1 MFDKRLLALVD
12 GSGRMI
18 AAVVGLKWLALV
30 ANVVIF
36 VSLGLF
42 IQQVL
47 GEAYDMPFAASDP
60 LANFGLSAGAFLAI
74 CAVSIVVRVATSI
87 AAQRVS
93 VEVSGKAK
101 KHIRRKVYDKLVKM
115 GPSYTECIASS
126 QAVQIGVEGV
136 EQLEVY
142 YGSYLPQFFYAL
154 LAPITLFVLLAPL
167 SLSAAFVL
175 LVCVPLIPGSIVMF
189 QRIAKK
195 VMRSYWGS
203 YLDLGGSFLENIQ
216 GLTTLKIYQ
225 ADEARHALMNKQAEI
240 FRRATMRVLRLQLN
254 SITIMDVLAYGGAAI
269 GICLAL
275 HQFLTG
281 SLSFAAA
288 FAIVFLSAEFFLPMR
303 ALGSLFHT
311 AMNGMAA
318 ADRMFDLLDAE
329 EPEEG
334 GRSLAGRVPRIRCE
348 KLSYSYDGKRKVLDD
363 VDFQVD
369 QGQLVAVVGESGSGK
384 STLAGVLA
392 GRNFRFEGS
401 VKVCD
406 VPVQEADCASLAKT
420 LTSVGFDGVL
430 FKGTLRENMLMA
442 DPHASDEA
450 IEGVLSK
457 AGAWDFVQSRG
468 GLDMLIDEG
477 ASNLSGGQR
486 QRICLARALLHDAEI
501 YVFDEV
507 TSSIDAE
514 SEAAILRAI
523 YELAEHG
530 KTVVMISHRLSSVE
544 RADAIYV
551 MHDGCVVQR
560 GSHAQLME
568 EGGVY
573 RRMVEQQRE
582 LERFAQDKGIL
593 EEFSSGQDAAAQKG
607 ISATF
612 SSDEASAG
620 HEPGFEACSSC
631 PPAAK
636 KGARGMSA
644 LGVISRMVGLVA
656 PLAPYMVLAVLFGVV
671 GFVASM
677 AGTTVGAW
685 GMGLAFEGA
694 DVALPVLV
702 AGIAIAAVLR
712 GPLHYGE
719 QICNH
724 YIAFKLLALIRD
736 KVFAALRR
744 LAPAKL
750 EGRDKGDLMS
760 LITADIELLEVFYAH
775 TVSPVLIAAAM
786 AVGMAVALGLQS
798 PWFAVLA
805 LALYAAIALVVPV
818 AGSRLCATLGREQR
832 DSVGSMNAFMLESL
846 RGIDETVQYGC
857 QATRADDLDGRM
869 DALHAISVKLRMRSA
884 ISDALTDVLVVA
896 GDVACALLGCALL
909 AAGSIDA
916 AQFMVAQALLMS
928 GFGPFIAVSRLG
940 TTLQQTLASGERV
953 LELLDEK
960 PQTEDVHDGVSL
972 EGFNGARVNGVSF
985 GYGDKLVFEGVTMS
999 VNPGRVVQICGKS
1012 GMGKST
1018 LCKLLMRFWDPQ
1030 TGSVEVNGVGMRRVN
1045 TESLRSVQSY
1055 MTQDTHLFAGTLRDN
1070 IALVKPSAT
1079 DEEILEAC
1087 RKADI
1092 DELIRRLPD
1101 GLDTQAGE
1109 LGSALS
1115 GGERQ
1120 RIGLARVFLH
1130 DAPFVLLD
1138 EPTSNLDS
1146 LSEAQ
1151 VLKALHRHREGK
1163 TMVLVSHRASTSSL
1177 ADECYMLKR

>member
-36 VSLGLF
+36 ASLGLF

-47 GEAYDMPFAASDP
+47 EEAYGMPFAASDP
-60 LANFGLSAGAFLAI
+60 LADFGLSAGMLLAL
-74 CAVSIVVRVATSI
+74 CAVSIAIRVATSV

-101 KHIRRKVYDKLVKM
+101 KHIRRKVYDKLVKL
-115 GPSYTECIASS
+115 GPSYTERIASS

-154 LAPITLFVLLAPL
+154 LAPITLFVLLAPF
-167 SLSAAFVL
+167 SPSAAFAL

-225 ADEARHALMNKQAEI
+225 ADEARHALMNKQAEG

-254 SITIMDVLAYGGAAI
+254 SITIMDVLAYGGAAV

-275 HQFLTG
+275 HQFLIG

-369 QGQLVAVVGESGSGK
+369 QGRLVAIVGESGSGK

-392 GRNFRFEGS
+392 GRNSRFEGS
-401 VKVCD
+401 VQVCD
-406 VPVQEADCASLAKT
+406 VPVQEADRASLAQT

-442 DPHASDEA
+442 NPHASDEA
-450 IEGVLSK
+450 IEGILFK
-457 AGAWDFVQSRG
+457 AGAWGFVQSKG
-468 GLDMLIDEG
+468 GLDMLISEG

-523 YELAEHG
+523 YELVEHG

-551 MHDGCVVQR
+551 MQDGCVVQR

-568 EGGVY
+568 EGGAY

-593 EEFSSGQDAAAQKG
+593 EEFSSSQDAAAQKG
-607 ISATF
+607 VSAAF
-612 SSDEASAG
+612 SSDEAFAG
-620 HEPGFEACSSC
+620 RELGFECLSC

-677 AGTTVGAW
+677 AGTTISAW
-685 GMGLAFEGA
+685 GMGLAFEGVG
-694 DVALPVLV
+694 VAFPVLV
-702 AGIAIAAVLR
+702 AGVAIAAALR

-786 AVGMAVALGLQS
+786 AVGMAVVLWLQS
-798 PWFAVLA
+798 PWFTVLA
-805 LALYAAIALVVPV
+805 LALYAVIALVVPV
-818 AGSRLCATLGREQR
+818 VGSCLCATLGREQR

-846 RGIDETVQYGC
+846 RGIEEAIQYGC
-857 QATRADDLDGRM
+857 KATRANNLDRRM

-884 ISDALTDVLVVA
+884 VSDALTDVLVVV
-896 GDVACALLGCALL
+896 GDVACALIGCALL

-916 AQFMVAQALLMS
+916 AQFMVAQALFMS

-985 GYGDKLVFEGVTMS
+985 GYGGKPVLEGVTMN

-1030 TGSVEVNGVGMRRVN
+1030 TGSVEVNGVDMRRVN

-1070 IALVKPSAT
+1070 IALVKPDAT

-1092 DELIRRLPD
+1092 DELIARLPD
-1101 GLDTQAGE
+1101 GLDAQAGE

-1120 RIGLARVFLH
+1120 RIGLARIFLH

-1177 ADECYMLKR
+1177 ADECYMLEC

>member
-1 MFDKRLLALVD
+1 M
-12 GSGRMI
+12 
-18 AAVVGLKWLALV
+18 
-30 ANVVIF
+30 
-36 VSLGLF
+36 
-42 IQQVL
+42 
-47 GEAYDMPFAASDP
+47 
-60 LANFGLSAGAFLAI
+60 
-74 CAVSIVVRVATSI
+74 
-87 AAQRVS
+87 
-93 VEVSGKAK
+93 
-101 KHIRRKVYDKLVKM
+101 
-115 GPSYTECIASS
+115 
-126 QAVQIGVEGV
+126 QIGVEGV

-142 YGSYLPQFFYAL
+142 FGSYLPQFFYAL
-154 LAPITLFVLLAPL
+154 LAPLTLFVFLAPF
-167 SLSAAFVL
+167 SFSAALAL
-175 LVCVPLIPGSIVMF
+175 LVCVPLIPVSIVMF
-189 QRIAKK
+189 QKVAKR

-225 ADEARHALMNKQAEI
+225 ADEARHELMNEQAEG

-254 SITIMDVLAYGGAAI
+254 SITIMDVLAYGGAAV

-275 HQFLTG
+275 HQFLNG
-281 SLSFAAA
+281 NLSFAAA
-288 FAIVFLSAEFFLPMR
+288 FAVVFLSAEFFLPMR

-318 ADRMFDLLDAE
+318 ADRMFDLLDME

-334 GRSLAGRVPRIRCE
+334 GRSLAGRTSRIRCE
-348 KLSYSYDGKRKVLDD
+348 KLSYSYDGIRKVLDD
-363 VDFQVD
+363 VDFCVEA
-369 QGQLVAVVGESGSGK
+369 GQLVAVVGESGSGK

-392 GRNFRFEGS
+392 GRNARFEGD
-401 VKVCD
+401 VQVCD
-406 VPVQEADCASLAKT
+406 VPLQEADRTSLAQT

-430 FKGTLRENMLMA
+430 FKGTLRENLLMG
-442 DPHASDEA
+442 DPHASDEEA
-450 IEGVLSK
+450 KRVL
-457 AGAWDFVQSRG
+457 AEVGAWDFVRAKGS
-468 GLDMLIDEG
+468 LDMRVAEG
-477 ASNLSGGQR
+477 SSNLSGGQR

-507 TSSIDAE
+507 TSSIDAQ

-523 YELAEHG
+523 YDLADRG

-544 RADAIYV
+544 QADAIYV
-551 MHDGCVVQR
+551 MQDGCVVQR

-582 LERFAQDKGIL
+582 LERFAQDKGVGDVP
-593 EEFSSGQDAAAQKG
+593 FCDDAPVHREL
-607 ISATF
+607 
-612 SSDEASAG
+612 DCEAPV
-620 HEPGFEACSSC
+620 HREPNLEACASCSS
-631 PPAAK
+631 AAK
-636 KGARGMSA
+636 ENARGMSA
-644 LGVISRMVGLVA
+644 LGIVSRMIGLIA
-656 PLAPYMVLAVLFGVV
+656 PLAPFMALAVLLGVA

-677 AGTTVGAW
+677 LGTVIGAW
-685 GMGLAFEGA
+685 GMGLAFVGA
-694 DVALPVLV
+694 DAAFPALA
-702 AGIAIAAVLR
+702 AGIAIASLLR

-750 EGRDKGDLMS
+750 EGRDKGDLIS
-760 LITADIELLEVFYAH
+760 LVTADIELLEVFYAH
-775 TVSPVLIAAAM
+775 TVSPILIAAVM
-786 AVGMAVALGLQS
+786 AAGMAVALGLQS
-798 PWFAVLA
+798 LWFAVLA
-805 LALYAAIALVVPV
+805 VALYAAIALVVPF
-818 AGSRLCATLGREQR
+818 AGSRLCSRLGREQR

-846 RGIDETVQYGC
+846 RGINETIQYGC
-857 QATRADDLDGRM
+857 QASRAEMLDARM

-884 ISDALTDVLVVA
+884 VSDAMTDVLVIG
-896 GDVACALLGCALL
+896 GDVACALVGCALL
-909 AAGSIDA
+909 AAGAIDA
-916 AQFMVAQALLMS
+916 PQFMIVQALLMS
-928 GFGPFIAVSRLG
+928 GFGPLIAVSRLG

-953 LELLDEK
+953 IELVDEA
-960 PQTEDVHDGVSL
+960 PQTEEVRDGVVL
-972 EGFNGARVNGVSF
+972 NGFHGTQTNNVTF
-985 GYGDKLVFEGVTMS
+985 GYGEKPVFENVTMR
-999 VNPGRVVQICGKS
+999 VAPGSIVQICGRS
-1012 GMGKST
+1012 GTGKST
-1018 LCKLLMRFWDPQ
+1018 LCKLLMRFWDPKQ
-1030 TGSVEVNGVGMRRVN
+1030 GFVAINGQDVKRVN
-1045 TESLRSVQSY
+1045 TSSLRATQSY

-1070 IALVKPSAT
+1070 IALVKPGAT

-1092 DELIRRLPD
+1092 DELIARLPD

-1151 VLKALHRHREGK
+1151 VPNALHRHREGK

-1177 ADECYMLKR
+1177 ADECYMLER

>member
-18 AAVVGLKWLALV
+18 AAIVGLKWIALV
-30 ANVVIF
+30 ANIVVF

-42 IQQVL
+42 IQQTL
-47 GEAYDMPFAASDP
+47 AQAYVIPSAASDA
-60 LANFGLSAGAFLAI
+60 LAGLGLSGQTLLLL
-74 CAVSIVVRVATSI
+74 CAASIAVRVATSV

-93 VEVSGKAK
+93 AEVSGKAK
-101 KHIRRKVYDKLVKM
+101 KLIRGKVYDKLVKM
-115 GPSYTECIASS
+115 GPSYTERIASS
-126 QAVQIGVEGV
+126 QAVQMGVEGV

-142 YGSYLPQFFYAL
+142 FGSYLPQFFYAL
-154 LAPITLFVLLAPL
+154 LAPLTLFVFLAPF
-167 SLSAAFVL
+167 SFSAALVL
-175 LVCVPLIPGSIVMF
+175 LVCVPLIPVSIVMF
-189 QRIAKK
+189 QKMAKQ

-225 ADEARHALMNKQAEI
+225 ADEARHELMNEQAEG

-254 SITIMDVLAYGGAAI
+254 SITIMDVLAYGGAAV

-275 HQFLTG
+275 HQFLNG
-281 SLSFAAA
+281 NLSFAAA
-288 FAIVFLSAEFFLPMR
+288 FAVVFLSAEFFLPMR

-318 ADRMFDLLDAE
+318 ADRMFDLLDME
-329 EPEEG
+329 ESEEG
-334 GRSLAGRVPRIRCE
+334 GRSLAGRTPRIRCE
-348 KLSYSYDGKRKVLDD
+348 KLSYSYDGIHKVLDD
-363 VDFQVD
+363 VDFCVEA
-369 QGQLVAVVGESGSGK
+369 GQLVAVVGESGSGK
-384 STLAGVLA
+384 STFAGVLA
-392 GRNFRFEGS
+392 GRNARFEGD
-401 VKVCD
+401 VQVCD
-406 VPVQEADCASLAKT
+406 VPLQEADRASLAQT

-430 FKGTLRENMLMA
+430 FKGTLRENLLMG
-442 DPHASDEA
+442 DPHASDEEA
-450 IEGVLSK
+450 RRVL
-457 AGAWDFVQSRG
+457 AEVGAWDFVRAKG
-468 GLDMLIDEG
+468 GLDMRVAEG

-507 TSSIDAE
+507 TSSIDAQ
-514 SEAAILRAI
+514 SEAVILRAI
-523 YELAEHG
+523 YDLAERG

-544 RADAIYV
+544 QADAIYV
-551 MHDGCVVQR
+551 MQDGCVVQR

-582 LERFAQDKGIL
+582 LERFAQDKGVGDVP
-593 EEFSSGQDAAAQKG
+593 FCDDAPVRREL
-607 ISATF
+607 
-612 SSDEASAG
+612 DCEAPVRR
-620 HEPGFEACSSC
+620 EPNLEACDSS
-631 PPAAK
+631 PSAAK
-636 KGARGMSA
+636 GNARGMSA
-644 LGVISRMVGLVA
+644 LGIVSRMIGLIA
-656 PLAPYMVLAVLFGVV
+656 PLAPFMALAVLLGVA

-677 AGTTVGAW
+677 LGTVIGAW
-685 GMGLAFEGA
+685 SMGLAFVGA
-694 DVALPVLV
+694 DAAFPALA
-702 AGIAIAAVLR
+702 AGIAIASLLR

-760 LITADIELLEVFYAH
+760 LVTADIELLEVFYAH

-798 PWFAVLA
+798 LWFAVLTVV
-805 LALYAAIALVVPV
+805 LYGAIALVVPF
-818 AGSRLCATLGREQR
+818 AGSRLCSRLGREQR

-846 RGIDETVQYGC
+846 RGVNGTIQYGC
-857 QATRADDLDGRM
+857 QASRAEMLDERM

-884 ISDALTDVLVVA
+884 VSDALTDVLVIG
-896 GDVACALLGCALL
+896 GDVACALIGCALL
-909 AAGSIDA
+909 AAGAIDA
-916 AQFMVAQALLMS
+916 PQFMIAQALVMS

-953 LELLDEK
+953 IELVDEV
-960 PQTEDVHDGVSL
+960 PQTEEVRDGVVL
-972 EGFNGARVNGVSF
+972 KGFDGAQTNNVTF
-985 GYGDKLVFEGVTMS
+985 GYGEKPVFENVTMR
-999 VNPGRVVQICGKS
+999 VAPGSVVQICGRS
-1012 GMGKST
+1012 GTGKST
-1018 LCKLLMRFWDPQ
+1018 LCELLMRFWDPKQ
-1030 TGSVEVNGVGMRRVN
+1030 GFVAINGQDVKLVN
-1045 TESLRSVQSY
+1045 TSSLRATQSY

-1070 IALVKPSAT
+1070 IALVKPDAT

-1087 RKADI
+1087 READI
-1092 DELIRRLPD
+1092 DELIARLPD
-1101 GLDTQAGE
+1101 GLDAQAGE

-1177 ADECYMLKR
+1177 ADECYMLER

>member
-18 AAVVGLKWLALV
+18 AAIVGLKWIALV
-30 ANVVIF
+30 ANIVVF

-42 IQQVL
+42 IQQTL
-47 GEAYDMPFAASDP
+47 AQAYIIPSAASDA
-60 LANFGLSAGAFLAI
+60 LAGLGLSGQTLLLL
-74 CAVSIVVRVATSI
+74 CAASIAVRVATSV

-93 VEVSGKAK
+93 AEASGKAK
-101 KHIRRKVYDKLVKM
+101 KLIRGKVYDKLVKM
-115 GPSYTECIASS
+115 GPSYTERIASS

-142 YGSYLPQFFYAL
+142 FGSYLPQFFYAL
-154 LAPITLFVLLAPL
+154 LAPLTLFVFLAPF
-167 SLSAAFVL
+167 SFSAALVL
-175 LVCVPLIPGSIVMF
+175 LVCVPLIPASIVMF
-189 QRIAKK
+189 QKMAKR

-203 YLDLGGSFLENIQ
+203 YLNLGGSFLENIQ

-225 ADEARHALMNKQAEI
+225 ADEARHELMNEQAED

-254 SITIMDVLAYGGAAI
+254 SITIMDVLAYGGAAV

-275 HQFLTG
+275 HQFLNG
-281 SLSFAAA
+281 NLSFAAA
-288 FAIVFLSAEFFLPMR
+288 FAVVFLSAEFFLPMR
-303 ALGSLFHT
+303 ALGSLFHA

-318 ADRMFDLLDAE
+318 ADRMFDLLDME
-329 EPEEG
+329 ESEEG
-334 GRSLAGRVPRIRCE
+334 GRSLAGRTPRIRCE
-348 KLSYSYDGKRKVLDD
+348 KLSYSYDGIRKVLDG
-363 VDFQVD
+363 VDFRVEA
-369 QGQLVAVVGESGSGK
+369 GQLVAVVGESGSGK

-392 GRNFRFEGS
+392 GRNARFEGD
-401 VKVCD
+401 VQVCD
-406 VPVQEADCASLAKT
+406 VPLQEADRASLAQT

-430 FKGTLRENMLMA
+430 FKGTLRENLLMG
-442 DPHASDEA
+442 DPHASDEEA
-450 IEGVLSK
+450 KRVL
-457 AGAWDFVQSRG
+457 AEVGAWDFVRAKG
-468 GLDMLIDEG
+468 GLDMRVAEG

-507 TSSIDAE
+507 TSSIDAQ

-523 YELAEHG
+523 YDLAERG

-544 RADAIYV
+544 QADAIYV
-551 MHDGCVVQR
+551 MQDGCVVQR

-582 LERFAQDKGIL
+582 LERFAQDKGVGDVP
-593 EEFSSGQDAAAQKG
+593 FCDDAPVRREL
-607 ISATF
+607 
-612 SSDEASAG
+612 DCEAPVRR
-620 HEPGFEACSSC
+620 EPNLEACDSS
-631 PPAAK
+631 PSAAK
-636 KGARGMSA
+636 GNARGMSA
-644 LGVISRMVGLVA
+644 LGIVSRMIGLIA
-656 PLAPYMVLAVLFGVV
+656 PLVPFMSLAVLLGVA

-677 AGTTVGAW
+677 LGTVIGAW
-685 GMGLAFEGA
+685 SMGLAFVGA
-694 DVALPVLV
+694 DAAFPALA
-702 AGIAIAAVLR
+702 AGIAIASLLR

-760 LITADIELLEVFYAH
+760 LVTADIELLEVFYAH

-798 PWFAVLA
+798 LWFAVLA
-805 LALYAAIALVVPV
+805 VVLYGAIALVVPF
-818 AGSRLCATLGREQR
+818 AGSRLCSRLGREQR

-846 RGIDETVQYGC
+846 RGVNETIQYGC
-857 QATRADDLDGRM
+857 QASRAEMLDERM

-884 ISDALTDVLVVA
+884 MSDALTDVLVIG
-896 GDVACALLGCALL
+896 GDVACALIGCALL
-909 AAGSIDA
+909 AAGAIDA
-916 AQFMVAQALLMS
+916 PQFMIAQALVMS

-953 LELLDEK
+953 IELVDEV
-960 PQTEDVHDGVSL
+960 PQTEEVRDGVVL
-972 EGFNGARVNGVSF
+972 KGFDGAQTNNVTF
-985 GYGDKLVFEGVTMS
+985 GYGEKPVFENVTMR
-999 VNPGRVVQICGKS
+999 VAPGSVVQICGRS
-1012 GMGKST
+1012 GTGKST
-1018 LCKLLMRFWDPQ
+1018 LCKLLMRFWDPKQ
-1030 TGSVEVNGVGMRRVN
+1030 GFVVINGQDVKLVN
-1045 TESLRSVQSY
+1045 TSSLRATQSY

-1070 IALVKPSAT
+1070 IALVKPDAT

-1087 RKADI
+1087 READI
-1092 DELIRRLPD
+1092 DELIARLPD
-1101 GLDTQAGE
+1101 GLDAQAGE

-1177 ADECYMLKR
+1177 ADECYMLER

>member
-18 AAVVGLKWLALV
+18 AAIVGLKWIALV
-30 ANVVIF
+30 ANIVVF

-42 IQQVL
+42 IQQTL
-47 GEAYDMPFAASDP
+47 AQAYVIPSAASDA
-60 LANFGLSAGAFLAI
+60 LAGLGLSGQTLLLL
-74 CAVSIVVRVATSI
+74 CAASIAVRVATSV

-93 VEVSGKAK
+93 AEVSGKAK
-101 KHIRRKVYDKLVKM
+101 KLIRGKVYDKLVKM
-115 GPSYTECIASS
+115 GPSYTERIASS
-126 QAVQIGVEGV
+126 QAVQMGVEGV

-142 YGSYLPQFFYAL
+142 FGSYLPQFFYAL
-154 LAPITLFVLLAPL
+154 LAPLTLFVFLAPF
-167 SLSAAFVL
+167 SFSAALVL
-175 LVCVPLIPGSIVMF
+175 LVCVPLIPASIVMF
-189 QRIAKK
+189 QKMAKR

-203 YLDLGGSFLENIQ
+203 YLNLGGSFLENIQ

-225 ADEARHALMNKQAEI
+225 ADEARHELMNEQAED

-254 SITIMDVLAYGGAAI
+254 SITIMDVLAYGGAAV

-275 HQFLTG
+275 HQFLNG
-281 SLSFAAA
+281 NLSFAAA
-288 FAIVFLSAEFFLPMR
+288 FAVVFLSAEFFLPMR
-303 ALGSLFHT
+303 ALGSLFHA

-318 ADRMFDLLDAE
+318 ADRMFDLLDME
-329 EPEEG
+329 ESEEG
-334 GRSLAGRVPRIRCE
+334 GRSLAGRTPRIRCE
-348 KLSYSYDGKRKVLDD
+348 KLSYSYDGVRKVLDG
-363 VDFQVD
+363 VDFRVEA
-369 QGQLVAVVGESGSGK
+369 GQLVAVVGESGSGK

-392 GRNFRFEGS
+392 GRNARFEGD
-401 VKVCD
+401 VQVCD
-406 VPVQEADCASLAKT
+406 VPLQEADRASLAQT

-430 FKGTLRENMLMA
+430 FKGTLRENLLMG
-442 DPHASDEA
+442 DPHASDEEA
-450 IEGVLSK
+450 KRVL
-457 AGAWDFVQSRG
+457 AEVGAWDFVRAKG
-468 GLDMLIDEG
+468 GLDMRVAEG

-507 TSSIDAE
+507 TSSIDAQ

-523 YELAEHG
+523 YDLAERG

-544 RADAIYV
+544 QADAIYV
-551 MHDGCVVQR
+551 MQDGCVVQR

-582 LERFAQDKGIL
+582 LERFAQDKGVGDVP
-593 EEFSSGQDAAAQKG
+593 FCDDAPVRREL
-607 ISATF
+607 
-612 SSDEASAG
+612 DCEAPVRR
-620 HEPGFEACSSC
+620 EPNLEACDSS
-631 PPAAK
+631 PSAAK
-636 KGARGMSA
+636 GNARGMSA
-644 LGVISRMVGLVA
+644 LGIVSRMIGLIA
-656 PLAPYMVLAVLFGVV
+656 PLAPFMALAVLLGVA

-677 AGTTVGAW
+677 LGTVIGAW
-685 GMGLAFEGA
+685 SMGLAFVGA
-694 DVALPVLV
+694 DAAFPALA
-702 AGIAIAAVLR
+702 AGIAIASLLR

-760 LITADIELLEVFYAH
+760 LVTADIELLEVFYAH
-775 TVSPVLIAAAM
+775 TVSPVLNAAAM

-798 PWFAVLA
+798 LWFAVLA
-805 LALYAAIALVVPV
+805 VVLYGAIALVVPF
-818 AGSRLCATLGREQR
+818 AGSRLCSRLGREQR

-846 RGIDETVQYGC
+846 RGVNETIQYGC
-857 QATRADDLDGRM
+857 QASRAEMLDERM

-884 ISDALTDVLVVA
+884 MSDALTDVLVIG
-896 GDVACALLGCALL
+896 GDVACALIGCVLL
-909 AAGSIDA
+909 AAGAIDA
-916 AQFMVAQALLMS
+916 PQFMIAQALVMS

-953 LELLDEK
+953 IELVDEV
-960 PQTEDVHDGVSL
+960 PQTEEVRDGVVL
-972 EGFNGARVNGVSF
+972 KGFDGAQTNNVTF
-985 GYGDKLVFEGVTMS
+985 GYGEKPVFENVTMR
-999 VNPGRVVQICGKS
+999 VAPGSVVQICGRS
-1012 GMGKST
+1012 GTGKST
-1018 LCKLLMRFWDPQ
+1018 LCKLLMRFWDPKQ
-1030 TGSVEVNGVGMRRVN
+1030 GFVVINGQDVKLVN
-1045 TESLRSVQSY
+1045 TSSLRATQSY
-1055 MTQDTHLFAGTLRDN
+1055 MTQDTHLFAGALRDN
-1070 IALVKPSAT
+1070 IALVKPDAT

-1087 RKADI
+1087 READI
-1092 DELIRRLPD
+1092 DELIARLPD
-1101 GLDTQAGE
+1101 GLDAQAGE

-1177 ADECYMLKR
+1177 ADECYMLER

>member
-18 AAVVGLKWLALV
+18 AAIVGLKWIALV
-30 ANVVIF
+30 ANIVVF

-42 IQQVL
+42 IQQTL
-47 GEAYDMPFAASDP
+47 AQAYVIPSAASDA
-60 LANFGLSAGAFLAI
+60 LAGLGLSGQTLLLL
-74 CAVSIVVRVATSI
+74 CAASIAVRVATSV

-93 VEVSGKAK
+93 AEVSGKAK
-101 KHIRRKVYDKLVKM
+101 KLIRGKVYDKLVKM
-115 GPSYTECIASS
+115 GPSYTERIASS
-126 QAVQIGVEGV
+126 QAVQMGDEGV

-142 YGSYLPQFFYAL
+142 FGSYLPQFFYAL
-154 LAPITLFVLLAPL
+154 LAPLTLFVFLAPF
-167 SLSAAFVL
+167 SFSAALVL
-175 LVCVPLIPGSIVMF
+175 LVCVPLIPASIVMF
-189 QRIAKK
+189 QKMAKR

-203 YLDLGGSFLENIQ
+203 YLNLGGSFLENIQ

-225 ADEARHALMNKQAEI
+225 ADEARHELMNEQAED

-254 SITIMDVLAYGGAAI
+254 SITIMDVLAYGGAAV

-275 HQFLTG
+275 HQFLNG
-281 SLSFAAA
+281 NLSFAAA
-288 FAIVFLSAEFFLPMR
+288 FAVVFLSAEFFLPMR
-303 ALGSLFHT
+303 ALGSLFHA

-318 ADRMFDLLDAE
+318 ADRMFDLLDME
-329 EPEEG
+329 ESEEG
-334 GRSLAGRVPRIRCE
+334 GRSLAGRTPRIRCE
-348 KLSYSYDGKRKVLDD
+348 KLSYSYDGVRKVLDG
-363 VDFQVD
+363 VDFRVEA
-369 QGQLVAVVGESGSGK
+369 GQLVAVVGESGSGK

-392 GRNFRFEGS
+392 GRNARFEGD
-401 VKVCD
+401 VQVCD
-406 VPVQEADCASLAKT
+406 VPLQEADRASLAQT

-430 FKGTLRENMLMA
+430 FKGTLRENLLMG
-442 DPHASDEA
+442 DPHASDEEA
-450 IEGVLSK
+450 KRVL
-457 AGAWDFVQSRG
+457 AEVGAWDFVRAKG
-468 GLDMLIDEG
+468 GLDMRVAEG

-507 TSSIDAE
+507 ASSIDAQ

-523 YELAEHG
+523 YDLAERG

-544 RADAIYV
+544 QADAIYV
-551 MHDGCVVQR
+551 MQDGCVVQR

-582 LERFAQDKGIL
+582 LERFAQDKGVGDVP
-593 EEFSSGQDAAAQKG
+593 FCDDAPVRREL
-607 ISATF
+607 
-612 SSDEASAG
+612 DCEAPVRR
-620 HEPGFEACSSC
+620 EPNLEACDSS
-631 PPAAK
+631 PSAAK
-636 KGARGMSA
+636 GNARGMSA
-644 LGVISRMVGLVA
+644 LGIVSRMIGLIA
-656 PLAPYMVLAVLFGVV
+656 PLAPFMALAVLLGVA

-677 AGTTVGAW
+677 LGTVIGAW
-685 GMGLAFEGA
+685 SMGLAFVGA
-694 DVALPVLV
+694 DAAFPALA
-702 AGIAIAAVLR
+702 AGIAIASLLR

-760 LITADIELLEVFYAH
+760 LVTADIELLEVFYAH

-798 PWFAVLA
+798 LWFAVLA
-805 LALYAAIALVVPV
+805 VVLYGAIALVVPF
-818 AGSRLCATLGREQR
+818 AGSRLCSRLGREQR

-846 RGIDETVQYGC
+846 RGVNETIQYGC
-857 QATRADDLDGRM
+857 QASRAEMLDERM

-884 ISDALTDVLVVA
+884 MSDALTDVLVIG
-896 GDVACALLGCALL
+896 GDVACALIGCALL
-909 AAGSIDA
+909 AAGAIDA
-916 AQFMVAQALLMS
+916 PQFMIAQALVMS

-953 LELLDEK
+953 IELVDEV
-960 PQTEDVHDGVSL
+960 PQTEEVRDGVVL
-972 EGFNGARVNGVSF
+972 KGFDGAQTNNVTF
-985 GYGDKLVFEGVTMS
+985 GYGEKPVFENVTMR
-999 VNPGRVVQICGKS
+999 VAPGSVVQICGRS
-1012 GMGKST
+1012 GTGKST
-1018 LCKLLMRFWDPQ
+1018 LCKLLMRFWDPKQ
-1030 TGSVEVNGVGMRRVN
+1030 GFVVINGQDVKLVN
-1045 TESLRSVQSY
+1045 TSSLRATQSY

-1070 IALVKPSAT
+1070 IALVKPDAT

-1087 RKADI
+1087 READI
-1092 DELIRRLPD
+1092 DELIARLPD
-1101 GLDTQAGE
+1101 GLDAQAGE

-1177 ADECYMLKR
+1177 ADECYMLER

>member
-18 AAVVGLKWLALV
+18 AAIVGLKWIALV
-30 ANVVIF
+30 ANIVVF

-42 IQQVL
+42 IQQTL
-47 GEAYDMPFAASDP
+47 AQAYVIPSAASDA
-60 LANFGLSAGAFLAI
+60 LAGLGLSGQTLLLL
-74 CAVSIVVRVATSI
+74 CAASIAVRVATSV

-93 VEVSGKAK
+93 AEVSGKAK
-101 KHIRRKVYDKLVKM
+101 KLIRGKVYDKLVKM
-115 GPSYTECIASS
+115 GPSYTERIASS
-126 QAVQIGVEGV
+126 QAVQMGVEGV

-142 YGSYLPQFFYAL
+142 FGSYLPQFFYAL
-154 LAPITLFVLLAPL
+154 LAPLTLFVFLAPF
-167 SLSAAFVL
+167 SFSAALVL
-175 LVCVPLIPGSIVMF
+175 LVCVPLIPVSIVMF
-189 QRIAKK
+189 QKMAKQ

-225 ADEARHALMNKQAEI
+225 ADEARHELMNEQAEG

-254 SITIMDVLAYGGAAI
+254 SITIMDVLAYGGAAV

-275 HQFLTG
+275 HQFLNG
-281 SLSFAAA
+281 NLSFAAA
-288 FAIVFLSAEFFLPMR
+288 FAVVFLSAEFFLPMR

-318 ADRMFDLLDAE
+318 ADRMFDLLDME
-329 EPEEG
+329 ESEEG
-334 GRSLAGRVPRIRCE
+334 GRSLAGRTPRIRCE
-348 KLSYSYDGKRKVLDD
+348 KLSYSYDGIHKVLDD
-363 VDFQVD
+363 VDFCVEA
-369 QGQLVAVVGESGSGK
+369 GQLVAVVGESGSGK
-384 STLAGVLA
+384 STFAGVLA
-392 GRNFRFEGS
+392 GRNARFEGD
-401 VKVCD
+401 VQVCD
-406 VPVQEADCASLAKT
+406 VPLQEADRASLAQT

-430 FKGTLRENMLMA
+430 FKGTLRENLLMG
-442 DPHASDEA
+442 DPHASDEEA
-450 IEGVLSK
+450 RRVL
-457 AGAWDFVQSRG
+457 AEVGAWDFVRAKG
-468 GLDMLIDEG
+468 GLDMRVAEG

-507 TSSIDAE
+507 TSSIDAQ
-514 SEAAILRAI
+514 SEAVILRAI
-523 YELAEHG
+523 YDLAERG

-544 RADAIYV
+544 QADAIYV
-551 MHDGCVVQR
+551 MQDGCVVQR

-582 LERFAQDKGIL
+582 LERFAQDKGVGDVP
-593 EEFSSGQDAAAQKG
+593 FCDDAPVRREL
-607 ISATF
+607 
-612 SSDEASAG
+612 DCEAPVRR
-620 HEPGFEACSSC
+620 EPNLEACDSS
-631 PPAAK
+631 PSAAK
-636 KGARGMSA
+636 GNARGMSA
-644 LGVISRMVGLVA
+644 LGIVSRMIGLIA
-656 PLAPYMVLAVLFGVV
+656 PLAPFMALAVLLGVA

-677 AGTTVGAW
+677 LGTVIGAW
-685 GMGLAFEGA
+685 SMGLAFVGA
-694 DVALPVLV
+694 DAAFPALA
-702 AGIAIAAVLR
+702 AGIAIASLLR

-760 LITADIELLEVFYAH
+760 LVTADIELLEVFYAH

-798 PWFAVLA
+798 LWFAVLTVV
-805 LALYAAIALVVPV
+805 LYGAIALVVPF
-818 AGSRLCATLGREQR
+818 AGSRLCSRLGREQR

-846 RGIDETVQYGC
+846 RGVNETIQYGC
-857 QATRADDLDGRM
+857 QASRAEMLDERM

-884 ISDALTDVLVVA
+884 VSDALTDVLVIG
-896 GDVACALLGCALL
+896 GDVACALIGCALL
-909 AAGSIDA
+909 AAGAIDA
-916 AQFMVAQALLMS
+916 PQFMIAQALVMS

-953 LELLDEK
+953 IELVDEV
-960 PQTEDVHDGVSL
+960 PQTEEVRDGVVL
-972 EGFNGARVNGVSF
+972 KGFDGAQTNNVTF
-985 GYGDKLVFEGVTMS
+985 GYGEKPVFENVTMR
-999 VNPGRVVQICGKS
+999 VAPGSVVQICGRS
-1012 GMGKST
+1012 GTGKST
-1018 LCKLLMRFWDPQ
+1018 LCKLLMRFWDPKQ
-1030 TGSVEVNGVGMRRVN
+1030 GFVAINGQDVKLVN
-1045 TESLRSVQSY
+1045 TSSLRATQSY

-1070 IALVKPSAT
+1070 IALVKPDAT

-1087 RKADI
+1087 READI
-1092 DELIRRLPD
+1092 DELIARLPD
-1101 GLDTQAGE
+1101 GLDAQAGE

-1177 ADECYMLKR
+1177 ADECYMLER

>member
-18 AAVVGLKWLALV
+18 AAIVGLKWIALV
-30 ANVVIF
+30 ANIVVF

-42 IQQVL
+42 IQQTL
-47 GEAYDMPFAASDP
+47 AQAYVISSAASDA
-60 LANFGLSAGAFLAI
+60 LAGLGLSGQTLLLL
-74 CAVSIVVRVATSI
+74 CAASIAVRVATSV

-93 VEVSGKAK
+93 AEVSGKAK
-101 KHIRRKVYDKLVKM
+101 KLIRGKVYDKLVKM
-115 GPSYTECIASS
+115 GPSYTERIASS

-142 YGSYLPQFFYAL
+142 FGSYLPQFFYAL
-154 LAPITLFVLLAPL
+154 LAPLTLFVFLAPF
-167 SLSAAFVL
+167 SFSAALVL
-175 LVCVPLIPGSIVMF
+175 LVCVPLIPASIVMF
-189 QRIAKK
+189 QKMAKR

-203 YLDLGGSFLENIQ
+203 YLNLGGSFLENIQ

-225 ADEARHALMNKQAEI
+225 ADEARHELMNEQAED

-254 SITIMDVLAYGGAAI
+254 SITIMDVLAYGGAAV

-275 HQFLTG
+275 HQFLNG
-281 SLSFAAA
+281 NLSFAAA
-288 FAIVFLSAEFFLPMR
+288 FAVVFLSAEFFLPMR

-318 ADRMFDLLDAE
+318 ADRMFDLLDME
-329 EPEEG
+329 ESEEG
-334 GRSLAGRVPRIRCE
+334 GRSLAGRTPRIRCE
-348 KLSYSYDGKRKVLDD
+348 KLSYSYDGIRKVLDG
-363 VDFQVD
+363 VDFRVEA
-369 QGQLVAVVGESGSGK
+369 GQLVAVVGESGSGK

-392 GRNFRFEGS
+392 GRNARFEGD
-401 VKVCD
+401 VQVCD
-406 VPVQEADCASLAKT
+406 VPLQEADRASLAQT

-430 FKGTLRENMLMA
+430 FKGTLRENLLMG
-442 DPHASDEA
+442 DPHASDEEA
-450 IEGVLSK
+450 KRVL
-457 AGAWDFVQSRG
+457 AEVGAWDFVRAKG
-468 GLDMLIDEG
+468 GLDMRVAEG

-507 TSSIDAE
+507 TSSIDAQ

-523 YELAEHG
+523 YDLAERG

-544 RADAIYV
+544 QADAIYV
-551 MHDGCVVQR
+551 MQDGCVVQR

-582 LERFAQDKGIL
+582 LERFAQDKGVGDVP
-593 EEFSSGQDAAAQKG
+593 FCDDAPVHREL
-607 ISATF
+607 
-612 SSDEASAG
+612 DCEAPV
-620 HEPGFEACSSC
+620 HREPNLEACASS
-631 PPAAK
+631 PSAAK
-636 KGARGMSA
+636 ENARGMSA
-644 LGVISRMVGLVA
+644 LGIVSRMIGLIA
-656 PLAPYMVLAVLFGVV
+656 PLAPFMALAVLLGVA

-677 AGTTVGAW
+677 LGTVIGAW
-685 GMGLAFEGA
+685 GMGLAFVGA
-694 DVALPVLV
+694 DAAFPALA
-702 AGIAIAAVLR
+702 AGIAIASLLR

-760 LITADIELLEVFYAH
+760 LVTADIELLEVFYAH
-775 TVSPVLIAAAM
+775 TVSPVLNAAAM

-798 PWFAVLA
+798 LWFAVLA
-805 LALYAAIALVVPV
+805 VVLYGAIALVVPF
-818 AGSRLCATLGREQR
+818 AGSRLCSRLGREQR

-846 RGIDETVQYGC
+846 RGVDETIQYGC
-857 QATRADDLDGRM
+857 QASRAEILDERM
-869 DALHAISVKLRMRSA
+869 DTLHAIIVKLRMRSA
-884 ISDALTDVLVVA
+884 VSDALTDVLVIG
-896 GDVACALLGCALL
+896 GDVACALIGCALL
-909 AAGSIDA
+909 AAGAIDA
-916 AQFMVAQALLMS
+916 PQFMIAQALVMS

-953 LELLDEK
+953 IELVDEV
-960 PQTEDVHDGVSL
+960 PQTEEVRDGVVL
-972 EGFNGARVNGVSF
+972 KGFDGVQTNNVAF
-985 GYGDKLVFEGVTMS
+985 GYGEKPVFENVTMR
-999 VNPGRVVQICGKS
+999 VAPGSIVQICGRS
-1012 GMGKST
+1012 GTGKST
-1018 LCKLLMRFWDPQ
+1018 LCKLLMRFWDPKR
-1030 TGSVEVNGVGMRRVN
+1030 GFVAINGQDVKLVN
-1045 TESLRSVQSY
+1045 TSSLRATQSY

-1070 IALVKPSAT
+1070 IALVKPDAT

-1092 DELIRRLPD
+1092 DELIARLPD
-1101 GLDTQAGE
+1101 GLDAQAGE

-1177 ADECYMLKR
+1177 ADECYMLER

>member
-18 AAVVGLKWLALV
+18 AAIVGLKWLALV
-30 ANVVIF
+30 ANIVVF

-42 IQQVL
+42 IQQTL
-47 GEAYDMPFAASDP
+47 AQAYVIPSAASDA
-60 LANFGLSAGAFLAI
+60 LAGLGLSGQTLLLL
-74 CAVSIVVRVATSI
+74 CAASIAVRVATSV

-93 VEVSGKAK
+93 AEVSGKAK
-101 KHIRRKVYDKLVKM
+101 KLIRGKVYDKLVKM
-115 GPSYTECIASS
+115 GPSYTERIASS
-126 QAVQIGVEGV
+126 QAVQVGVEGV

-142 YGSYLPQFFYAL
+142 FGSYLPQFFYAL
-154 LAPITLFVLLAPL
+154 LAPLTLFVFLAPF
-167 SLSAAFVL
+167 SFSAALVL
-175 LVCVPLIPGSIVMF
+175 LVCVPLIPVSIVMF
-189 QRIAKK
+189 QKMAKR

-225 ADEARHALMNKQAEI
+225 ADEARHELMNERAEG

-254 SITIMDVLAYGGAAI
+254 SITIMDVLAYGGAAV

-275 HQFLTG
+275 HQFLNG
-281 SLSFAAA
+281 NLSFAAA
-288 FAIVFLSAEFFLPMR
+288 FAVVFLSAEFFLPMR

-318 ADRMFDLLDAE
+318 ADRMFDLLDME
-329 EPEEG
+329 ESEEG
-334 GRSLAGRVPRIRCE
+334 GRSLAGRTPRIRCE
-348 KLSYSYDGKRKVLDD
+348 KLSYSYDGIRKVLDD
-363 VDFQVD
+363 VDFCVEA
-369 QGQLVAVVGESGSGK
+369 GQLVAVVGESGSGK

-392 GRNFRFEGS
+392 GRNARFEGD
-401 VKVCD
+401 VQVCD
-406 VPVQEADCASLAKT
+406 VPLQEADRASLAQA

-430 FKGTLRENMLMA
+430 FKGTLRENLLMG
-442 DPHASDEA
+442 DLHASDEEA
-450 IEGVLSK
+450 RRVL
-457 AGAWDFVQSRG
+457 AEVGAWDFVRAKG
-468 GLDMLIDEG
+468 GLDMRVAEG

-507 TSSIDAE
+507 TSSIDAQ

-523 YELAEHG
+523 YDLAERG

-544 RADAIYV
+544 QADAIYV
-551 MHDGCVVQR
+551 MQDGCVVQR

-582 LERFAQDKGIL
+582 LERFAQDKGVGDVPFCDDAPVHRELDCEAPVHREPNL
-593 EEFSSGQDAAAQKG
+593 EVCDSSP
-607 ISATF
+607 S
-612 SSDEASAG
+612 
-620 HEPGFEACSSC
+620 
-631 PPAAK
+631 AAK
-636 KGARGMSA
+636 ENARGMSA
-644 LGVISRMVGLVA
+644 LGIVSRMIGLIA
-656 PLAPYMVLAVLFGVV
+656 PLAPFMALAVLLGVA

-677 AGTTVGAW
+677 LGTVIGAW
-685 GMGLAFEGA
+685 GMGLAFVGA
-694 DVALPVLV
+694 DAAFPALA
-702 AGIAIAAVLR
+702 AGIAIASLLR

-760 LITADIELLEVFYAH
+760 LVTADIELLEVFYAH

-786 AVGMAVALGLQS
+786 AVGMAIALGLQS
-798 PWFAVLA
+798 LWFAVLA
-805 LALYAAIALVVPV
+805 VMLYGTIALVVPF
-818 AGSRLCATLGREQR
+818 AGSRLCSRLGREQR

-846 RGIDETVQYGC
+846 RGVNETIQYGC
-857 QATRADDLDGRM
+857 QASRAEMLDERM

-884 ISDALTDVLVVA
+884 VSDALTDVLVIG
-896 GDVACALLGCALL
+896 GDVACALIGCALL
-909 AAGSIDA
+909 AAGAIDA
-916 AQFMVAQALLMS
+916 PQFMIAQALVMS

-953 LELLDEK
+953 IELVDEV
-960 PQTEDVHDGVSL
+960 PQTEEVRDGVVL
-972 EGFNGARVNGVSF
+972 KGFDGAQTNNVTF
-985 GYGDKLVFEGVTMS
+985 GYGEKPVFENVTMR
-999 VNPGRVVQICGKS
+999 VAPGSVVQICGRS
-1012 GMGKST
+1012 GTGKST
-1018 LCKLLMRFWDPQ
+1018 LCKLLMRFWDPKQ
-1030 TGSVEVNGVGMRRVN
+1030 GFVAINGQDVKLVN
-1045 TESLRSVQSY
+1045 TSSLRATQSY

-1070 IALVKPSAT
+1070 IALVKQDAT

-1092 DELIRRLPD
+1092 DELITRLPD
-1101 GLDTQAGE
+1101 GLDAQAGE

-1163 TMVLVSHRASTSSL
+1163 TMVLVSHRASASSL
-1177 ADECYMLKR
+1177 ADECYMLER

>member
-18 AAVVGLKWLALV
+18 AAIVGLKWIALV
-30 ANVVIF
+30 ANIVVF

-42 IQQVL
+42 IQQTL
-47 GEAYDMPFAASDP
+47 AQAYVIPSAASDA
-60 LANFGLSAGAFLAI
+60 LAGLGLSGQTLLLL
-74 CAVSIVVRVATSI
+74 CAASIAVRVATSV

-93 VEVSGKAK
+93 AEISGKAK
-101 KHIRRKVYDKLVKM
+101 KLIRGKVYDKLVKM
-115 GPSYTECIASS
+115 GPSYTERIASS

-142 YGSYLPQFFYAL
+142 FGSYLPQFFYAL
-154 LAPITLFVLLAPL
+154 LAPLTLFVFLAPF
-167 SLSAAFVL
+167 SFSAALVL
-175 LVCVPLIPGSIVMF
+175 LVCVPLIPVSIVMF
-189 QRIAKK
+189 QKMAKR

-225 ADEARHALMNKQAEI
+225 ADEARHELMNEQAED

-254 SITIMDVLAYGGAAI
+254 SITIMDVLAYGGAAV

-275 HQFLTG
+275 HQFLNG
-281 SLSFAAA
+281 NLSFAAA
-288 FAIVFLSAEFFLPMR
+288 FAVVFLSAEFFLPMR

-318 ADRMFDLLDAE
+318 ADRMFDLLDME
-329 EPEEG
+329 ESEEG
-334 GRSLAGRVPRIRCE
+334 GRSLAGRTPRIRCE
-348 KLSYSYDGKRKVLDD
+348 KLSYSYDGIRKVLDG
-363 VDFQVD
+363 VDFRVEA
-369 QGQLVAVVGESGSGK
+369 GQLVAVVGESGSGK

-392 GRNFRFEGS
+392 GRNARFEGD
-401 VKVCD
+401 VQVCD
-406 VPVQEADCASLAKT
+406 VPLQEADRASLAQT

-430 FKGTLRENMLMA
+430 FKGTLRENLLMG
-442 DPHASDEA
+442 DPHASDEEA
-450 IEGVLSK
+450 RRVL
-457 AGAWDFVQSRG
+457 AEVGAWDFVRAKG
-468 GLDMLIDEG
+468 GLDMRVAEG

-507 TSSIDAE
+507 TSSIDVQ

-523 YELAEHG
+523 YDLAERG

-551 MHDGCVVQR
+551 MQDGCVVQR

-582 LERFAQDKGIL
+582 LERFAQDKGVGDVP
-593 EEFSSGQDAAAQKG
+593 FCDDAPVHREL
-607 ISATF
+607 
-612 SSDEASAG
+612 DCEAPV
-620 HEPGFEACSSC
+620 HREPNLEACASCSS
-631 PPAAK
+631 AAK
-636 KGARGMSA
+636 ENARGMSA
-644 LGVISRMVGLVA
+644 LGVVSRMIGLIA
-656 PLAPYMVLAVLFGVV
+656 PLAPFMVLAVLLGVA

-677 AGTTVGAW
+677 LGTVIGAW
-685 GMGLAFEGA
+685 GMGLAFAGV
-694 DVALPVLV
+694 DTVFPALA
-702 AGIAIAAVLR
+702 AGVAIASLLR

-760 LITADIELLEVFYAH
+760 LVTADIELLEVFYAH
-775 TVSPVLIAAAM
+775 TVSPVLIAAVM
-786 AVGMAVALGLQS
+786 AAGMAVALGLQS
-798 PWFAVLA
+798 LWFAVLA
-805 LALYAAIALVVPV
+805 VALYAAIALVVPF
-818 AGSRLCATLGREQR
+818 AGSRLCSRLGREQR

-846 RGIDETVQYGC
+846 RGINETIQYGC
-857 QATRADDLDGRM
+857 QASRAEMLDARM

-884 ISDALTDVLVVA
+884 VSDALTDVLVIG
-896 GDVACALLGCALL
+896 GDVACALIGCALL
-909 AAGSIDA
+909 AAGAIDA
-916 AQFMVAQALLMS
+916 PQFMIAQALVMS

-953 LELLDEK
+953 IELVDEV
-960 PQTEDVHDGVSL
+960 PQTEEVRDGVVL
-972 EGFNGARVNGVSF
+972 KGFDGAQTNNVAF
-985 GYGDKLVFEGVTMS
+985 GYGEKPVFENVTMR
-999 VNPGRVVQICGKS
+999 VAPGSVVQICGRS
-1012 GMGKST
+1012 GTGKST
-1018 LCKLLMRFWDPQ
+1018 LCKLLMRFWDPKQ
-1030 TGSVEVNGVGMRRVN
+1030 GFVAINGQDVKLVN
-1045 TESLRSVQSY
+1045 TSSLRATQSY

-1070 IALVKPSAT
+1070 IALVKPDAT

-1092 DELIRRLPD
+1092 DELIARLPD
-1101 GLDTQAGE
+1101 GLDAQAGE

-1177 ADECYMLKR
+1177 ADECYMLER

>member
-18 AAVVGLKWLALV
+18 AAIVGLKWIALV
-30 ANVVIF
+30 ANIVVF

-42 IQQVL
+42 IQQTL
-47 GEAYDMPFAASDP
+47 AQAYVISSAASDA
-60 LANFGLSAGAFLAI
+60 LAGLGLSGQTLLLL
-74 CAVSIVVRVATSI
+74 CAASIAVRVATSV

-93 VEVSGKAK
+93 AEVSGKAK
-101 KHIRRKVYDKLVKM
+101 KLIRGKVYDKLVKM
-115 GPSYTECIASS
+115 GPSYTERIASS

-142 YGSYLPQFFYAL
+142 FGSYLPQFFYAL
-154 LAPITLFVLLAPL
+154 LAPLTLFVFLAPF
-167 SLSAAFVL
+167 SFSAALVL
-175 LVCVPLIPGSIVMF
+175 LVCVPLIPASIVMF
-189 QRIAKK
+189 QKMAKR

-203 YLDLGGSFLENIQ
+203 YLNLGGSFLENIQ

-225 ADEARHALMNKQAEI
+225 ADEARHELMNEQAED

-254 SITIMDVLAYGGAAI
+254 SITIMDVLAYGGAAV

-275 HQFLTG
+275 HQFLNG
-281 SLSFAAA
+281 NLSFAAA
-288 FAIVFLSAEFFLPMR
+288 FAVVFLSAEFFLPMR

-318 ADRMFDLLDAE
+318 ADRMFDLLDME
-329 EPEEG
+329 ESEEG
-334 GRSLAGRVPRIRCE
+334 GRSLAGRTPRIRCE
-348 KLSYSYDGKRKVLDD
+348 KLSYSYDGIRKVLDD
-363 VDFQVD
+363 VDFCVEA
-369 QGQLVAVVGESGSGK
+369 GQLVAVVGESGSGK
-384 STLAGVLA
+384 SALAGVLA
-392 GRNFRFEGS
+392 GRNARFEGD
-401 VKVCD
+401 VQVCD
-406 VPVQEADCASLAKT
+406 VPLQEADRASLAQT

-430 FKGTLRENMLMA
+430 FKGTLRENLLMG
-442 DPHASDEA
+442 DPHASDEEA
-450 IEGVLSK
+450 RRVL
-457 AGAWDFVQSRG
+457 AEVGAWDFVRAKG
-468 GLDMLIDEG
+468 GLDMRVAEG

-507 TSSIDAE
+507 TSSIDAQ

-523 YELAEHG
+523 YDLADRG

-551 MHDGCVVQR
+551 MQDGCVVQR

-582 LERFAQDKGIL
+582 LERFAQDKGVGDVPFCDDAPVHRELDCEAPVHREPNL
-593 EEFSSGQDAAAQKG
+593 EVCDSSP
-607 ISATF
+607 S
-612 SSDEASAG
+612 
-620 HEPGFEACSSC
+620 
-631 PPAAK
+631 AAK
-636 KGARGMSA
+636 ENARGMSA
-644 LGVISRMVGLVA
+644 LGIVSRMIGLIA
-656 PLAPYMVLAVLFGVV
+656 PLAPFMALAVLLGVA

-677 AGTTVGAW
+677 LGTVIGAW
-685 GMGLAFEGA
+685 GMGLAFVGA
-694 DVALPVLV
+694 DAAFPALA
-702 AGIAIAAVLR
+702 AGIAIASLLR

-760 LITADIELLEVFYAH
+760 LVTADIELLEVFYAH

-798 PWFAVLA
+798 LWFAVLA
-805 LALYAAIALVVPV
+805 VMLYGAIALVVPF
-818 AGSRLCATLGREQR
+818 AGSRLCSRLGREQR

-846 RGIDETVQYGC
+846 RGVNETIQYGC
-857 QATRADDLDGRM
+857 QASRAEMLDERM

-884 ISDALTDVLVVA
+884 VSDALTDVLVIG
-896 GDVACALLGCALL
+896 GDVACALIGCALL
-909 AAGSIDA
+909 AAGAIDA
-916 AQFMVAQALLMS
+916 PQFMIAQALVMS

-953 LELLDEK
+953 IELVDEV
-960 PQTEDVHDGVSL
+960 PQTEEVRDGVVL
-972 EGFNGARVNGVSF
+972 KGFDGAQTNNVTF
-985 GYGDKLVFEGVTMS
+985 GYGEKPVFENVTMR
-999 VNPGRVVQICGKS
+999 VAPGSVVQICGRS
-1012 GMGKST
+1012 GTGKST
-1018 LCKLLMRFWDPQ
+1018 LCKLLMRFWDPKQ
-1030 TGSVEVNGVGMRRVN
+1030 GFVAINGQDVKLVN
-1045 TESLRSVQSY
+1045 TSSLRATQSY

-1070 IALVKPSAT
+1070 IALVKPDAT

-1092 DELIRRLPD
+1092 DELITRLPD
-1101 GLDTQAGE
+1101 GLDAQAGE

-1177 ADECYMLKR
+1177 ADECYMLER

>member
-18 AAVVGLKWLALV
+18 AAIVGLKWIALV
-30 ANVVIF
+30 ANIVVF

-42 IQQVL
+42 IQQTL
-47 GEAYDMPFAASDP
+47 AQAYVIPSAASDA
-60 LANFGLSAGAFLAI
+60 LAGLGLSGQTLLLL
-74 CAVSIVVRVATSI
+74 CAASIAVRVATSV

-93 VEVSGKAK
+93 AEVSGKAK
-101 KHIRRKVYDKLVKM
+101 KLIRGKVYDKLVKM
-115 GPSYTECIASS
+115 GPSYTERIASS
-126 QAVQIGVEGV
+126 QAVQMGVEGV

-142 YGSYLPQFFYAL
+142 FGSYLPQFFYAL
-154 LAPITLFVLLAPL
+154 LAPLTLFVFLAPF
-167 SLSAAFVL
+167 SFSAALVL
-175 LVCVPLIPGSIVMF
+175 LVCVPLIPASIVMF
-189 QRIAKK
+189 QKMAKR

-203 YLDLGGSFLENIQ
+203 YLNLGGSFLENIQ

-225 ADEARHALMNKQAEI
+225 ADEARHELMNEQAEG

-254 SITIMDVLAYGGAAI
+254 SITIMDVLAYGGAAV

-275 HQFLTG
+275 HQFLNG
-281 SLSFAAA
+281 NLSFAAA
-288 FAIVFLSAEFFLPMR
+288 FAVVFLSAEFFLPMR

-318 ADRMFDLLDAE
+318 ADRMFDLLDME
-329 EPEEG
+329 ESEEG
-334 GRSLAGRVPRIRCE
+334 GRSLAGRTPRIRCE
-348 KLSYSYDGKRKVLDD
+348 KLSYSYDGIHKVLDD
-363 VDFQVD
+363 VDFCVEA
-369 QGQLVAVVGESGSGK
+369 GQLVAVVGESGSGK
-384 STLAGVLA
+384 STFAGVLA
-392 GRNFRFEGS
+392 GRNARFEGD
-401 VKVCD
+401 VQVCD
-406 VPVQEADCASLAKT
+406 VPLQEADRASLAQT

-430 FKGTLRENMLMA
+430 FKGTLRENLLMG
-442 DPHASDEA
+442 DPHASDEEA
-450 IEGVLSK
+450 KRVL
-457 AGAWDFVQSRG
+457 AEVGAWDFVRAKG
-468 GLDMLIDEG
+468 GLDMRVAEG

-507 TSSIDAE
+507 TSSIDAQ
-514 SEAAILRAI
+514 SEAVILRAI
-523 YELAEHG
+523 YDLAERG

-544 RADAIYV
+544 QADAIYV
-551 MHDGCVVQR
+551 MQDGCVVQR

-582 LERFAQDKGIL
+582 LERFAQDKGVGDVP
-593 EEFSSGQDAAAQKG
+593 FCDDAPVRREL
-607 ISATF
+607 
-612 SSDEASAG
+612 DCEAPVRR
-620 HEPGFEACSSC
+620 EPNLEACDSS
-631 PPAAK
+631 PSAAK
-636 KGARGMSA
+636 GNARGMSA
-644 LGVISRMVGLVA
+644 LGIVSRMIGLIA
-656 PLAPYMVLAVLFGVV
+656 PLAPFMALAVLLGVA

-677 AGTTVGAW
+677 LGTVIGAW
-685 GMGLAFEGA
+685 SMGLAFVGA
-694 DVALPVLV
+694 DAAFPALA
-702 AGIAIAAVLR
+702 AGIAIASLLR

-760 LITADIELLEVFYAH
+760 LVTADIELLEVFYAH

-798 PWFAVLA
+798 LWFAVLTVV
-805 LALYAAIALVVPV
+805 LYGAIALVVPF
-818 AGSRLCATLGREQR
+818 AGSRLCSRLGREQR

-846 RGIDETVQYGC
+846 RGVNETIQYGC
-857 QATRADDLDGRM
+857 QASRAEMLDERM

-884 ISDALTDVLVVA
+884 VSDALTDVLVIG
-896 GDVACALLGCALL
+896 GDVACALIGCALL
-909 AAGSIDA
+909 AAGAIDA
-916 AQFMVAQALLMS
+916 PQFMIAQALVMS

-953 LELLDEK
+953 IELVDEV
-960 PQTEDVHDGVSL
+960 PQTEEVRDGVVL
-972 EGFNGARVNGVSF
+972 KGFDGAQTNNVTF
-985 GYGDKLVFEGVTMS
+985 GYGEKPVFENVTMR
-999 VNPGRVVQICGKS
+999 VAPGSVVQICGRS
-1012 GMGKST
+1012 GTGKST
-1018 LCKLLMRFWDPQ
+1018 LCKLLMRFWDPKQ
-1030 TGSVEVNGVGMRRVN
+1030 GFVAINGQDVKLVN
-1045 TESLRSVQSY
+1045 TSSLRATQSY

-1070 IALVKPSAT
+1070 IALVKPDAT

-1087 RKADI
+1087 READI
-1092 DELIRRLPD
+1092 DELIARLPD
-1101 GLDTQAGE
+1101 GLDAQAGE

-1177 ADECYMLKR
+1177 ADECYMLER

>member
-18 AAVVGLKWLALV
+18 AAIVGLKWLALV
-30 ANVVIF
+30 ANIVVF

-42 IQQVL
+42 IQQTLAQAYVIPSAAPDALAGL
-47 GEAYDMPFAASDP
+47 GLSGQTLLLLCAASI
-60 LANFGLSAGAFLAI
+60 A
-74 CAVSIVVRVATSI
+74 VRVATSV

-93 VEVSGKAK
+93 AEVSGKAK
-101 KHIRRKVYDKLVKM
+101 KLIRGKVYDKLVKM
-115 GPSYTECIASS
+115 GPSYTERIASS

-142 YGSYLPQFFYAL
+142 FGSYLPQFFYAL
-154 LAPITLFVLLAPL
+154 LAPLTLFVFLAPF
-167 SLSAAFVL
+167 SFSAALVL
-175 LVCVPLIPGSIVMF
+175 LVCVPLIPASIVMF
-189 QRIAKK
+189 QKMAKQ

-225 ADEARHALMNKQAEI
+225 ADEARHELMNEQAEG

-254 SITIMDVLAYGGAAI
+254 SITIMDVLAYGGAAV

-275 HQFLTG
+275 HQFLNG
-281 SLSFAAA
+281 NLSFAAA
-288 FAIVFLSAEFFLPMR
+288 FAVVFLSAEFFLPMR

-318 ADRMFDLLDAE
+318 ADRMFDLLDME
-329 EPEEG
+329 ESEEG
-334 GRSLAGRVPRIRCE
+334 GRSLAGRTPRIRCE
-348 KLSYSYDGKRKVLDD
+348 KLSYSYDGIHKVLDD
-363 VDFQVD
+363 VDFCVEA
-369 QGQLVAVVGESGSGK
+369 GQLVAVVGESGSGK

-392 GRNFRFEGS
+392 GRNARFEGD
-401 VKVCD
+401 VQVCD
-406 VPVQEADCASLAKT
+406 VPLQEADRASLAQT

-430 FKGTLRENMLMA
+430 FKGTLRENLLMG
-442 DPHASDEA
+442 DPHASDEEA
-450 IEGVLSK
+450 RRVL
-457 AGAWDFVQSRG
+457 AEVGAWDFVRAKG
-468 GLDMLIDEG
+468 GLDMRVAEG

-507 TSSIDAE
+507 TSSIDAQ
-514 SEAAILRAI
+514 SEAVILRAI
-523 YELAEHG
+523 YDLAERG
-530 KTVVMISHRLSSVE
+530 KTVVMIFHRLSSVE
-544 RADAIYV
+544 QADAIYV
-551 MHDGCVVQR
+551 MQDGCVVQR

-582 LERFAQDKGIL
+582 LERFAQDKGVGDVP
-593 EEFSSGQDAAAQKG
+593 FCDDAPVRREL
-607 ISATF
+607 
-612 SSDEASAG
+612 DCEAPV
-620 HEPGFEACSSC
+620 HREPNLEACDSS
-631 PPAAK
+631 PSAAK
-636 KGARGMSA
+636 GNARGMSA
-644 LGVISRMVGLVA
+644 LGIASRMIGLIA
-656 PLAPYMVLAVLFGVV
+656 PLAPFMALAVLLGVA

-677 AGTTVGAW
+677 LGTVIGAW
-685 GMGLAFEGA
+685 GMGLAFVGA
-694 DVALPVLV
+694 DAAFPALA
-702 AGIAIAAVLR
+702 AGIAIASLLR

-760 LITADIELLEVFYAH
+760 LVTADIELLEVFYAH

-798 PWFAVLA
+798 LWFAVLA
-805 LALYAAIALVVPV
+805 VVLYGTIALVVPFT
-818 AGSRLCATLGREQR
+818 GSRLCSRLGREQR

-846 RGIDETVQYGC
+846 RGVNETIQYGC
-857 QATRADDLDGRM
+857 QASRAEMLDERM

-884 ISDALTDVLVVA
+884 VSDALTDVLVIG
-896 GDVACALLGCALL
+896 GDVACALIGCALL
-909 AAGSIDA
+909 AAGAIDA
-916 AQFMVAQALLMS
+916 PQFMIAQALVMS

-953 LELLDEK
+953 IELVDEV
-960 PQTEDVHDGVSL
+960 PQTEEVRDGVVL
-972 EGFNGARVNGVSF
+972 KGFDGAQTNNVTF
-985 GYGDKLVFEGVTMS
+985 GYGEKPVFENVTMR
-999 VNPGRVVQICGKS
+999 VAPGSVVQICGRS
-1012 GMGKST
+1012 GTGKST
-1018 LCKLLMRFWDPQ
+1018 LCKLLMRFWDPKQ
-1030 TGSVEVNGVGMRRVN
+1030 GFVVINGQDVKLVN
-1045 TESLRSVQSY
+1045 TSSLRATQSY

-1070 IALVKPSAT
+1070 IALVKPDAT

-1087 RKADI
+1087 READI
-1092 DELIRRLPD
+1092 DELIARLPN
-1101 GLDTQAGE
+1101 GLDAQAGE

-1177 ADECYMLKR
+1177 ADECYMLER

>member
-18 AAVVGLKWLALV
+18 AAIVGLKWLALV
-30 ANVVIF
+30 ANIVVF

-42 IQQVL
+42 IQQTL
-47 GEAYDMPFAASDP
+47 AQAYVIPSAASDA
-60 LANFGLSAGAFLAI
+60 LAGLGLSGQTLLLL
-74 CAVSIVVRVATSI
+74 CAASIAVRVATSV

-93 VEVSGKAK
+93 AEVSGKAK
-101 KHIRRKVYDKLVKM
+101 KLIRGKVYDKLVKM
-115 GPSYTECIASS
+115 GPSYTERIASS
-126 QAVQIGVEGV
+126 QAVQVGVEGV

-142 YGSYLPQFFYAL
+142 FGSYLPQFFYAL
-154 LAPITLFVLLAPL
+154 LAPLTLFVFLAPF
-167 SLSAAFVL
+167 SFSAALVL
-175 LVCVPLIPGSIVMF
+175 LVCVPLIPVSIVMF
-189 QRIAKK
+189 QKMAKR

-225 ADEARHALMNKQAEI
+225 ADEARHELMNERAEG

-254 SITIMDVLAYGGAAI
+254 SITIMDVLAYGGAAV

-275 HQFLTG
+275 HQFLNG
-281 SLSFAAA
+281 NLSFAAA
-288 FAIVFLSAEFFLPMR
+288 FAVVFLSAEFFLPMR

-318 ADRMFDLLDAE
+318 ADRMFDLLDME
-329 EPEEG
+329 ESEEG
-334 GRSLAGRVPRIRCE
+334 GRSLAGRTPRIRCE
-348 KLSYSYDGKRKVLDD
+348 KLSYSYDGIRKVLDD
-363 VDFQVD
+363 VDFCVEA
-369 QGQLVAVVGESGSGK
+369 GQLVAVVGESGSGK

-392 GRNFRFEGS
+392 GRNARFEGD
-401 VKVCD
+401 VQVCD
-406 VPVQEADCASLAKT
+406 VPLQEADRASLAQA

-430 FKGTLRENMLMA
+430 FKGTLRENLLMG
-442 DPHASDEA
+442 DLHASDEEA
-450 IEGVLSK
+450 RRVL
-457 AGAWDFVQSRG
+457 AEVGAWDFVRAKG
-468 GLDMLIDEG
+468 GLDMRVAEG

-507 TSSIDAE
+507 TSSIDAQ

-523 YELAEHG
+523 YDLAERG

-544 RADAIYV
+544 QADAIYV
-551 MHDGCVVQR
+551 MQDGCVVQR

-582 LERFAQDKGIL
+582 LERFAQDKGVGDVPFCDDAPVHRELDCEAPVHREPNL
-593 EEFSSGQDAAAQKG
+593 EVCDSSP
-607 ISATF
+607 S
-612 SSDEASAG
+612 
-620 HEPGFEACSSC
+620 
-631 PPAAK
+631 AAK
-636 KGARGMSA
+636 ENARGMSA
-644 LGVISRMVGLVA
+644 LGIVSRMIGLIA
-656 PLAPYMVLAVLFGVV
+656 PLAPFMALAVLLGVA

-677 AGTTVGAW
+677 LGTVIGAW
-685 GMGLAFEGA
+685 GMGLAFVGA
-694 DVALPVLV
+694 DAAFPALA
-702 AGIAIAAVLR
+702 AGIAIASLLR

-760 LITADIELLEVFYAH
+760 LVTADIELLEVFYAH

-786 AVGMAVALGLQS
+786 AVGMAIALGLQS
-798 PWFAVLA
+798 LWFAVLA
-805 LALYAAIALVVPV
+805 VMLYGTIALVVPF
-818 AGSRLCATLGREQR
+818 AGSRLCSRLGREQR

-846 RGIDETVQYGC
+846 RGVNETIQYGC
-857 QATRADDLDGRM
+857 QASRAEMLDERM

-884 ISDALTDVLVVA
+884 VSDALTDVLVIG
-896 GDVACALLGCALL
+896 GDVACALIGCALL
-909 AAGSIDA
+909 AAGAIDA
-916 AQFMVAQALLMS
+916 PQFMIAQALVMS

-953 LELLDEK
+953 IELVDEV
-960 PQTEDVHDGVSL
+960 PQTEEVRDGVVL
-972 EGFNGARVNGVSF
+972 KGFDGAQTNNVTF
-985 GYGDKLVFEGVTMS
+985 GYGEKPVFENVTMR
-999 VNPGRVVQICGKS
+999 VAPGSVVQICGRS
-1012 GMGKST
+1012 GTGKST
-1018 LCKLLMRFWDPQ
+1018 LCKLLMRFWDPKQ
-1030 TGSVEVNGVGMRRVN
+1030 GFVAINGQDVKLVN
-1045 TESLRSVQSY
+1045 TSSLRATQSY

-1070 IALVKPSAT
+1070 IALVKPDAT

-1092 DELIRRLPD
+1092 DELITRLPD
-1101 GLDTQAGE
+1101 GLDAQAGE

-1163 TMVLVSHRASTSSL
+1163 TMVLVSHRASASSL
-1177 ADECYMLKR
+1177 ADECYMLER

>member
-18 AAVVGLKWLALV
+18 AAIVGLKWIALV
-30 ANVVIF
+30 ANIVVF

-42 IQQVL
+42 IQQTL
-47 GEAYDMPFAASDP
+47 AQAYVIPSAASDA
-60 LANFGLSAGAFLAI
+60 LAGLGLSGQTLLLL
-74 CAVSIVVRVATSI
+74 CAASIAVRVATSV

-93 VEVSGKAK
+93 AEVSGKAK
-101 KHIRRKVYDKLVKM
+101 KLIRGKVYDKLVKM
-115 GPSYTECIASS
+115 GPSYTERIASS
-126 QAVQIGVEGV
+126 QAVQMGVEGV

-142 YGSYLPQFFYAL
+142 FGSYLPQFFYAL
-154 LAPITLFVLLAPL
+154 LAPLTLFVFLAPF
-167 SLSAAFVL
+167 SFSAALVL
-175 LVCVPLIPGSIVMF
+175 LVCVPLIPVSIVMF
-189 QRIAKK
+189 QKMAKQ

-225 ADEARHALMNKQAEI
+225 ADEARHELMNEQAEG

-254 SITIMDVLAYGGAAI
+254 SITIMDVLAYGGAAV

-275 HQFLTG
+275 HQFLNG
-281 SLSFAAA
+281 NLSFAAA
-288 FAIVFLSAEFFLPMR
+288 FAVVFLSAEFFLPMR

-318 ADRMFDLLDAE
+318 ADRMFDLLDME
-329 EPEEG
+329 ESEEG
-334 GRSLAGRVPRIRCE
+334 GRSLAGRTPRIRCE
-348 KLSYSYDGKRKVLDD
+348 KLSYSYDGIHKVLDD
-363 VDFQVD
+363 VDFCVEA
-369 QGQLVAVVGESGSGK
+369 GQLVAVVGESGSGK
-384 STLAGVLA
+384 STFAGVLA
-392 GRNFRFEGS
+392 GRNARFEGD
-401 VKVCD
+401 VQVCD
-406 VPVQEADCASLAKT
+406 VPLQEADRASLAQT

-430 FKGTLRENMLMA
+430 FKGTLRENLLMG
-442 DPHASDEA
+442 DPHASDEEA
-450 IEGVLSK
+450 RRVL
-457 AGAWDFVQSRG
+457 AEVGAWDFVRAKG
-468 GLDMLIDEG
+468 GLDMRVAEG

-507 TSSIDAE
+507 TSSIDAQ
-514 SEAAILRAI
+514 SEAVILRAI
-523 YELAEHG
+523 YDLAERG

-544 RADAIYV
+544 QADAIYV
-551 MHDGCVVQR
+551 MQDGCVVQR

-582 LERFAQDKGIL
+582 LERFAQDKGVGDVP
-593 EEFSSGQDAAAQKG
+593 FCDDAPVRREL
-607 ISATF
+607 
-612 SSDEASAG
+612 DCEAPVRR
-620 HEPGFEACSSC
+620 EPNLEACDSS
-631 PPAAK
+631 PSAAK
-636 KGARGMSA
+636 GNARGMSA
-644 LGVISRMVGLVA
+644 LGIVSRMIGLIA
-656 PLAPYMVLAVLFGVV
+656 PLAPFMALAVLLGVA

-677 AGTTVGAW
+677 LGTVIGAW
-685 GMGLAFEGA
+685 SMGLAFVGA
-694 DVALPVLV
+694 DAAFPALA
-702 AGIAIAAVLR
+702 AGIAIASLLR
-712 GPLHYGE
+712 GPLHCGE

-760 LITADIELLEVFYAH
+760 LVTADIELLEVFYAH

-798 PWFAVLA
+798 LWFAVLTVV
-805 LALYAAIALVVPV
+805 LYGAIALVVPF
-818 AGSRLCATLGREQR
+818 AGSRLCSRLGREQR

-846 RGIDETVQYGC
+846 RGVNETIQYGC
-857 QATRADDLDGRM
+857 QASRAEMLDERM

-884 ISDALTDVLVVA
+884 VSDALTDVLVIG
-896 GDVACALLGCALL
+896 GDVACALIGCALL
-909 AAGSIDA
+909 AAGAIDA
-916 AQFMVAQALLMS
+916 PQFMIAQALVMS

-953 LELLDEK
+953 IELVDEV
-960 PQTEDVHDGVSL
+960 PQTEEVRDGVVL
-972 EGFNGARVNGVSF
+972 KGFDGAQTNNVTF
-985 GYGDKLVFEGVTMS
+985 GYGEKPVFENVTMR
-999 VNPGRVVQICGKS
+999 VAPGSVVQICGRS
-1012 GMGKST
+1012 GTGKST
-1018 LCKLLMRFWDPQ
+1018 LCKLLMRFWDPKQ
-1030 TGSVEVNGVGMRRVN
+1030 GFVAINGQDVKLVN
-1045 TESLRSVQSY
+1045 TSSLRATQSY

-1070 IALVKPSAT
+1070 IALVKPDAT

-1087 RKADI
+1087 READI
-1092 DELIRRLPD
+1092 DELIARLPD
-1101 GLDTQAGE
+1101 GLDAQAGE

-1130 DAPFVLLD
+1130 DAPFMLLD

-1177 ADECYMLKR
+1177 ADECYMLER

>member
-18 AAVVGLKWLALV
+18 AAIVGLKWLALV
-30 ANVVIF
+30 ANIVVF

-42 IQQVL
+42 IQQTL
-47 GEAYDMPFAASDP
+47 AQAYVIPSAASDA
-60 LANFGLSAGAFLAI
+60 LAGLGLSGQTLLFLCVA
-74 CAVSIVVRVATSI
+74 SIVVRVATSI
-87 AAQRVS
+87 AAQRVGA
-93 VEVSGKAK
+93 EVSGRAK
-101 KHIRRKVYDKLVKM
+101 KLIRGKVYDKLVKM
-115 GPSYTECIASS
+115 GPSYTEHVASS

-142 YGSYLPQFFYAL
+142 FGSYLPQFFYAL
-154 LAPITLFVLLAPL
+154 LAPLTLFAFLAPF
-167 SLSAAFVL
+167 SLSAALVL
-175 LVCVPLIPGSIVMF
+175 LVCVPLIPASIVMF
-189 QRIAKK
+189 QKMAKR
-195 VMRSYWGS
+195 VMRNYWGS

-225 ADEARHALMNKQAEI
+225 ADEARHKLMNKQAEG

-254 SITIMDVLAYGGAAI
+254 SITIMDVLAYGGAAV

-275 HQFLTG
+275 RQFLHG
-281 SLSFAAA
+281 NLSFAAA
-288 FAIVFLSAEFFLPMR
+288 FSIVFLSAEFFLPMR

-318 ADRMFDLLDAE
+318 ADRMFDLLGIE

-334 GRSLAGRVPRIRCE
+334 GVSLAGRTPQIRCE
-348 KLSYSYDGKRKVLDD
+348 NLSYSYDGTRKILDS
-363 VDFQVD
+363 VDFRVEA
-369 QGQLVAVVGESGSGK
+369 GQLVAVVGESGSGK

-392 GRNFRFEGS
+392 GRNARFEGD
-401 VKVCD
+401 VQVCD
-406 VPVQEADCASLAKT
+406 VPLQKADRASLAQT

-430 FKGTLRENMLMA
+430 FKGTLRDNLLMGN
-442 DPHASDEA
+442 PHASDEEA
-450 IEGVLSK
+450 RRVLVEV
-457 AGAWDFVQSRG
+457 GAWDFVQAKG
-468 GLDMLIDEG
+468 GLDMHVAEG

-507 TSSIDAE
+507 TSSIDAQ
-514 SEAAILRAI
+514 SEAAILRVI
-523 YELAEHG
+523 YDLAERG

-551 MHDGCVVQR
+551 MRDGRVVQH
-560 GSHAQLME
+560 GPHTQLME

-582 LERFAQDKGIL
+582 LERFAQDKGVGDV
-593 EEFSSGQDAAAQKG
+593 SSH
-607 ISATF
+607 
-612 SSDEASAG
+612 DEA
-620 HEPGFEACSSC
+620 PGRCESKLEASPSC
-631 PPAAK
+631 LQEAK
-636 KGARGMSA
+636 GNTRDMSA
-644 LGVISRMVGLVA
+644 LGVVSRMIGLIA
-656 PLAPYMVLAVLFGVV
+656 PLAPFMVLAVLLGVA

-677 AGTTVGAW
+677 LGTVIGAW
-685 GMGLAFEGA
+685 GMGLAFAGV
-694 DVALPVLV
+694 DTVFPALA
-702 AGIAIAAVLR
+702 AGIAVASLLR

-760 LITADIELLEVFYAH
+760 LVTADIELLEVFYAH
-775 TVSPVLIAAAM
+775 TVSPVLIAAVM
-786 AVGMAVALGLQS
+786 AAGMAVALGLQS

-805 LALYAAIALVVPV
+805 VALYAAIALVVPF
-818 AGSRLCATLGREQR
+818 AGSRLCSRLGREQR
-832 DSVGSMNAFMLESL
+832 DSIGSMNAFMLESL
-846 RGIDETVQYGC
+846 RGINETIQYGR
-857 QATRADDLDGRM
+857 QASRAEMLDARM
-869 DALHAISVKLRMRSA
+869 DALHAINVKLRMRSA
-884 ISDALTDVLVVA
+884 VSDAMTDVLVIG
-896 GDVACALLGCALL
+896 GDVACALVGCALL
-909 AAGSIDA
+909 AAGAIDA
-916 AQFMVAQALLMS
+916 PQFMIAQALLMS

-953 LELLDEK
+953 IGLVDGA
-960 PQTEDVHDGVSL
+960 PQTEEVRDGVVL
-972 EGFNGARVNGVSF
+972 NGFHGAQTNNVTF
-985 GYGDKLVFEGVTMS
+985 GYGEKPVFENVTMR
-999 VNPGRVVQICGKS
+999 VAPGSIVQICGRS
-1012 GMGKST
+1012 GTGKST
-1018 LCKLLMRFWDPQ
+1018 LCKLLMRFWDPKQ
-1030 TGSVEVNGVGMRRVN
+1030 GFVAINGQDVKRVN
-1045 TESLRSVQSY
+1045 TSSLRATQSY

-1070 IALVKPSAT
+1070 IALVKPGAT

-1092 DELIRRLPD
+1092 DELIARLPD

-1115 GGERQ
+1115 SGERQ

-1151 VLKALHRHREGK
+1151 VLNALHCHREGK

-1177 ADECYMLKR
+1177 ADECYMLER

>member
-18 AAVVGLKWLALV
+18 AAIVGLKWIALV
-30 ANVVIF
+30 ANIVVF

-42 IQQVL
+42 IQQTL
-47 GEAYDMPFAASDP
+47 AQAYVIPSAASDA
-60 LANFGLSAGAFLAI
+60 LAGLGLSGQTLLLL
-74 CAVSIVVRVATSI
+74 CAASIAVRVATSV

-93 VEVSGKAK
+93 AEVSGKAK
-101 KHIRRKVYDKLVKM
+101 KLIRGKVYDKLVKM
-115 GPSYTECIASS
+115 GPSYTERIASS
-126 QAVQIGVEGV
+126 QAVQMGVEGV

-142 YGSYLPQFFYAL
+142 FGSYLPQFFYAL
-154 LAPITLFVLLAPL
+154 LAPLTLFVFLAPF
-167 SLSAAFVL
+167 SFSAALVL
-175 LVCVPLIPGSIVMF
+175 LVCVPLIPASIVMF
-189 QRIAKK
+189 QKMAKR

-203 YLDLGGSFLENIQ
+203 YLNLGGSFLENIQ

-225 ADEARHALMNKQAEI
+225 ADEARHELMNEQAED

-254 SITIMDVLAYGGAAI
+254 SITIMDVLAYGGAAV

-275 HQFLTG
+275 HQFLNG
-281 SLSFAAA
+281 NLSFAAA
-288 FAIVFLSAEFFLPMR
+288 FAVVFLSAEFFLPMR
-303 ALGSLFHT
+303 ALGSLFHA

-318 ADRMFDLLDAE
+318 ADRMFDLLDME
-329 EPEEG
+329 ESEEG
-334 GRSLAGRVPRIRCE
+334 GRSLAGRTPRIRCE
-348 KLSYSYDGKRKVLDD
+348 KLSYSYDGIRKVLDG
-363 VDFQVD
+363 VDFRVEA
-369 QGQLVAVVGESGSGK
+369 GQLVAVVGESGSGK

-392 GRNFRFEGS
+392 GRNARFEGD
-401 VKVCD
+401 VQVCD
-406 VPVQEADCASLAKT
+406 VPLQEADRASLAQT

-430 FKGTLRENMLMA
+430 FKGTLRENLLMG
-442 DPHASDEA
+442 DPHASDEEA
-450 IEGVLSK
+450 KRVL
-457 AGAWDFVQSRG
+457 AEVGAWDFVRAKG
-468 GLDMLIDEG
+468 GLDMRVAEG

-507 TSSIDAE
+507 TSSIDAQ

-523 YELAEHG
+523 YDLAERG

-544 RADAIYV
+544 QADAIYV
-551 MHDGCVVQR
+551 MQDGCVVQR

-582 LERFAQDKGIL
+582 LERFAQDKGVGDVP
-593 EEFSSGQDAAAQKG
+593 FCDDAPVRREL
-607 ISATF
+607 
-612 SSDEASAG
+612 DCEAPVRR
-620 HEPGFEACSSC
+620 EPNLEACDSS
-631 PPAAK
+631 PSAAK
-636 KGARGMSA
+636 GNARGMSA
-644 LGVISRMVGLVA
+644 LGIVSRMIGLIA
-656 PLAPYMVLAVLFGVV
+656 PLAPFMALAVLLGVA

-677 AGTTVGAW
+677 LGTVIGAW
-685 GMGLAFEGA
+685 SMGLAFVGA
-694 DVALPVLV
+694 DAAFPALA
-702 AGIAIAAVLR
+702 AGIAIASLLR

-760 LITADIELLEVFYAH
+760 LVTADIELLEVFYAH

-798 PWFAVLA
+798 LWFAVLTVV
-805 LALYAAIALVVPV
+805 LYGAIALVVPF
-818 AGSRLCATLGREQR
+818 AGSRLCSRLGREQR

-846 RGIDETVQYGC
+846 RGVNETIQYGC
-857 QATRADDLDGRM
+857 QASRAEMLDERM

-884 ISDALTDVLVVA
+884 VSDALTDVLVIG
-896 GDVACALLGCALL
+896 GDVACALIGCALL
-909 AAGSIDA
+909 AAGAIDA
-916 AQFMVAQALLMS
+916 PQFMIAQALVMS

-953 LELLDEK
+953 IELVDEV
-960 PQTEDVHDGVSL
+960 PQTEEVRDGVVL
-972 EGFNGARVNGVSF
+972 KGFDGAQTNNVTF
-985 GYGDKLVFEGVTMS
+985 GYGEKPVFENVTMR
-999 VNPGRVVQICGKS
+999 VAPGSVVQICGRS
-1012 GMGKST
+1012 GTGKLT
-1018 LCKLLMRFWDPQ
+1018 LCKLLMRFWDPKQ
-1030 TGSVEVNGVGMRRVN
+1030 GFVAINGQDVKLVN
-1045 TESLRSVQSY
+1045 TSSLRATQSY

-1070 IALVKPSAT
+1070 IALVKPDAT

-1087 RKADI
+1087 READI
-1092 DELIRRLPD
+1092 DELIARLPD
-1101 GLDTQAGE
+1101 GLDAQAGE

-1177 ADECYMLKR
+1177 ADECYMLER

>member
-18 AAVVGLKWLALV
+18 AAIVGLKWIALV
-30 ANVVIF
+30 ANIVVF

-42 IQQVL
+42 IQQTL
-47 GEAYDMPFAASDP
+47 AQAYVIPSAASDA
-60 LANFGLSAGAFLAI
+60 LAGLGLSGQTLLLL
-74 CAVSIVVRVATSI
+74 CAASIAVRVATSV

-93 VEVSGKAK
+93 AEVSGKAK
-101 KHIRRKVYDKLVKM
+101 KLIRGKVYDKLVKM
-115 GPSYTECIASS
+115 GPSYTERIASS
-126 QAVQIGVEGV
+126 QAVQMGVEGV

-142 YGSYLPQFFYAL
+142 FGSYLPQFFYAL
-154 LAPITLFVLLAPL
+154 LAPLTLFVFLAPF
-167 SLSAAFVL
+167 SFSAALVL
-175 LVCVPLIPGSIVMF
+175 LVCVPLIPASIVMF
-189 QRIAKK
+189 QKMAKR

-203 YLDLGGSFLENIQ
+203 YLNLGGSFLENIQ

-225 ADEARHALMNKQAEI
+225 ADEARHELMNEQAED

-254 SITIMDVLAYGGAAI
+254 SITIMDVLAYGGAAV

-275 HQFLTG
+275 HQFLNG
-281 SLSFAAA
+281 NLSFAAA
-288 FAIVFLSAEFFLPMR
+288 FAVVFLSAEFFLPMR

-318 ADRMFDLLDAE
+318 ADRMFDLLDME
-329 EPEEG
+329 ESEEG
-334 GRSLAGRVPRIRCE
+334 GRSLAGRTPRIRCE
-348 KLSYSYDGKRKVLDD
+348 KLSYSYDGIRKVLDD
-363 VDFQVD
+363 VDFCVEA
-369 QGQLVAVVGESGSGK
+369 GQLVAVVGESGSGK

-392 GRNFRFEGS
+392 GRNARFEGD
-401 VKVCD
+401 VQVCD
-406 VPVQEADCASLAKT
+406 VPLQEADRASLAQT

-430 FKGTLRENMLMA
+430 FKGTLRENLLMG
-442 DPHASDEA
+442 DPHASDEEA
-450 IEGVLSK
+450 KRVL
-457 AGAWDFVQSRG
+457 AEVGAWDFVRAKG
-468 GLDMLIDEG
+468 GLDMRVAEG

-507 TSSIDAE
+507 TSSIDAQ

-523 YELAEHG
+523 YDLAERG

-544 RADAIYV
+544 QADAIYV
-551 MHDGCVVQR
+551 MQDGCVVQR

-582 LERFAQDKGIL
+582 LERFAQDKGVGDVP
-593 EEFSSGQDAAAQKG
+593 FCDDAPVRREL
-607 ISATF
+607 
-612 SSDEASAG
+612 DCEAPVRR
-620 HEPGFEACSSC
+620 EPNLEACDSS
-631 PPAAK
+631 PSAAK
-636 KGARGMSA
+636 GNARGMSA
-644 LGVISRMVGLVA
+644 LGIVSRMIGLIA
-656 PLAPYMVLAVLFGVV
+656 PLAPFMALAVLLGVA

-677 AGTTVGAW
+677 LGTVIGAW
-685 GMGLAFEGA
+685 SMGLAFVGA
-694 DVALPVLV
+694 DAAFPALA
-702 AGIAIAAVLR
+702 AGIAIASLLR

-760 LITADIELLEVFYAH
+760 LVTADIELLEVFYAH

-798 PWFAVLA
+798 LWFAVLA
-805 LALYAAIALVVPV
+805 VVLYGAIALVVPF
-818 AGSRLCATLGREQR
+818 AGSRLCSRLGREQR

-846 RGIDETVQYGC
+846 RGVNETIQYGC
-857 QATRADDLDGRM
+857 QASRAEMLDERM

-884 ISDALTDVLVVA
+884 MSDALTDVLVIG
-896 GDVACALLGCALL
+896 GDVACALIGCALL
-909 AAGSIDA
+909 AAGAIDA
-916 AQFMVAQALLMS
+916 PQFMIAQALVMS

-953 LELLDEK
+953 IELVDEV
-960 PQTEDVHDGVSL
+960 PQTEEVRDGVVL
-972 EGFNGARVNGVSF
+972 KGFDGAQTNNVTF
-985 GYGDKLVFEGVTMS
+985 GYGEKPVFENVTMR
-999 VNPGRVVQICGKS
+999 VAPGSVVQICGRS
-1012 GMGKST
+1012 GTGKST
-1018 LCKLLMRFWDPQ
+1018 LCKLLMRFWDPKQ
-1030 TGSVEVNGVGMRRVN
+1030 GFVVINGQDVKLVN
-1045 TESLRSVQSY
+1045 TSSLRATQSY

-1070 IALVKPSAT
+1070 IALVKPDAT

-1087 RKADI
+1087 READI
-1092 DELIRRLPD
+1092 DELIARLPD
-1101 GLDTQAGE
+1101 GLDAQAGE

-1177 ADECYMLKR
+1177 ADECYMLER

>member
-18 AAVVGLKWLALV
+18 AAIVGLKWIALV
-30 ANVVIF
+30 ANIVVF

-42 IQQVL
+42 IQQTL
-47 GEAYDMPFAASDP
+47 AQAYVIPSAASDA
-60 LANFGLSAGAFLAI
+60 LAGLGLSGQTLLLL
-74 CAVSIVVRVATSI
+74 CAASIAVRVATSV

-93 VEVSGKAK
+93 AEVSGKAK
-101 KHIRRKVYDKLVKM
+101 KLIRGKVYDKLVKM
-115 GPSYTECIASS
+115 GPSYMERIASS

-142 YGSYLPQFFYAL
+142 FGSYLPQFFYAL
-154 LAPITLFVLLAPL
+154 LAPLTLFVFLAPF
-167 SLSAAFVL
+167 SFSAALVL
-175 LVCVPLIPGSIVMF
+175 LVCVPLIPVSIVMF
-189 QRIAKK
+189 QKMAKR

-203 YLDLGGSFLENIQ
+203 YLNLGGSFLENIQ

-225 ADEARHALMNKQAEI
+225 ADEARHELMNEQAED

-254 SITIMDVLAYGGAAI
+254 SITIMDVLAYGGAAV
-269 GICLAL
+269 GVCLAL
-275 HQFLTG
+275 HQFLNG
-281 SLSFAAA
+281 NLSFAAA
-288 FAIVFLSAEFFLPMR
+288 FAVVFLSAEFFLPMR

-318 ADRMFDLLDAE
+318 ADRMFDLLGME
-329 EPEEG
+329 ESEEG
-334 GRSLAGRVPRIRCE
+334 GRSLAGRTPRIRCE
-348 KLSYSYDGKRKVLDD
+348 KLSYSYDGIRKVLDD
-363 VDFQVD
+363 VDFCVEA
-369 QGQLVAVVGESGSGK
+369 GQLVAVVGESGSGK

-392 GRNFRFEGS
+392 GRNARFEGD
-401 VKVCD
+401 VQVCD
-406 VPVQEADCASLAKT
+406 VSLQEVDRASLAQT

-430 FKGTLRENMLMA
+430 FKGTLRENLLMG
-442 DPHASDEA
+442 DPHASDEEA
-450 IEGVLSK
+450 KRVL
-457 AGAWDFVQSRG
+457 AEVGAWDFVRAKG
-468 GLDMLIDEG
+468 GLDMRVAEG

-486 QRICLARALLHDAEI
+486 QRICLARVLLHDAEI

-507 TSSIDAE
+507 TSSIDAQ

-523 YELAEHG
+523 YDLAERG

-551 MHDGCVVQR
+551 MQDGCVVQR

-582 LERFAQDKGIL
+582 LERFAQDKGVGDVPFCDDAPVHRELDCEAPVHREPNL
-593 EEFSSGQDAAAQKG
+593 EVCDSSP
-607 ISATF
+607 S
-612 SSDEASAG
+612 
-620 HEPGFEACSSC
+620 
-631 PPAAK
+631 AAK
-636 KGARGMSA
+636 ENARGMSA
-644 LGVISRMVGLVA
+644 LGIVSRMIGLIA
-656 PLAPYMVLAVLFGVV
+656 PLAPFMALAVLLGVA

-677 AGTTVGAW
+677 LGTVIGAW
-685 GMGLAFEGA
+685 GMGLAFVGA
-694 DVALPVLV
+694 DAAFPALA
-702 AGIAIAAVLR
+702 AGIAIASLLR

-760 LITADIELLEVFYAH
+760 LVTADIELLEVFYAH
-775 TVSPVLIAAAM
+775 TVSPILIAAAM

-798 PWFAVLA
+798 LWFAVLA
-805 LALYAAIALVVPV
+805 VVLYGAIALVVPF
-818 AGSRLCATLGREQR
+818 AGSRLRSRLGREQR

-846 RGIDETVQYGC
+846 RGVNETIQYGC
-857 QATRADDLDGRM
+857 QASRAEMLDERM

-884 ISDALTDVLVVA
+884 VSDALTDVLVIG
-896 GDVACALLGCALL
+896 GDVACALIGCALL
-909 AAGSIDA
+909 AAGAIDA
-916 AQFMVAQALLMS
+916 PQFMIAQALVMS

-953 LELLDEK
+953 MELVDEV
-960 PQTEDVHDGVSL
+960 PQTEEVRDGVVL
-972 EGFNGARVNGVSF
+972 KGFDGAQTNNVTF
-985 GYGDKLVFEGVTMS
+985 GYGEKPVFENVTMR
-999 VNPGRVVQICGKS
+999 VAPGSVVQICGRS
-1012 GMGKST
+1012 GTGKST
-1018 LCKLLMRFWDPQ
+1018 LCKLLMRFWDPKQ
-1030 TGSVEVNGVGMRRVN
+1030 GFVAINGQDVKLVN
-1045 TESLRSVQSY
+1045 TSSLRATQSY

-1070 IALVKPSAT
+1070 IALVKPDAT

-1092 DELIRRLPD
+1092 DELIARLPD
-1101 GLDTQAGE
+1101 GLDAQAGE

-1177 ADECYMLKR
+1177 ADECYMLER

>member
-18 AAVVGLKWLALV
+18 AAIVGLKWLALV
-30 ANVVIF
+30 ANIVVF

-42 IQQVL
+42 IQQTLAQAYIIPSAAPDALAWL
-47 GEAYDMPFAASDP
+47 GLSGQTLLLLCAASI
-60 LANFGLSAGAFLAI
+60 A
-74 CAVSIVVRVATSI
+74 VRVATSV

-93 VEVSGKAK
+93 AEVSGKAK
-101 KHIRRKVYDKLVKM
+101 KLIRGKVYDKLVKM
-115 GPSYTECIASS
+115 GPSYTERIASS

-142 YGSYLPQFFYAL
+142 FGSNLPQFFYAL
-154 LAPITLFVLLAPL
+154 LAPLTLFVFLAPF
-167 SLSAAFVL
+167 SFSAAPVL
-175 LVCVPLIPGSIVMF
+175 LVCVPLIPASIVMF
-189 QRIAKK
+189 QKMAKQ

-225 ADEARHALMNKQAEI
+225 ADEARHELINEQAEG

-254 SITIMDVLAYGGAAI
+254 SITIMDVLAYGGAAV

-275 HQFLTG
+275 HQFLNG
-281 SLSFAAA
+281 NLSFAAA
-288 FAIVFLSAEFFLPMR
+288 FAVVFLSAEFFLPMR

-318 ADRMFDLLDAE
+318 ADRMFDLLDME
-329 EPEEG
+329 ESEEG
-334 GRSLAGRVPRIRCE
+334 GRSLAGRTPRIRCE
-348 KLSYSYDGKRKVLDD
+348 KLSYSYDGIHKVLDD
-363 VDFQVD
+363 VDFCVEA
-369 QGQLVAVVGESGSGK
+369 GQLVAVVGESGSGK
-384 STLAGVLA
+384 STFAGVLA
-392 GRNFRFEGS
+392 GRNARFEGD
-401 VKVCD
+401 VQVCD
-406 VPVQEADCASLAKT
+406 VPLQEADRASLAQT

-430 FKGTLRENMLMA
+430 FKGTLRENLLMG
-442 DPHASDEA
+442 DPHASDEEA
-450 IEGVLSK
+450 KRVL
-457 AGAWDFVQSRG
+457 AEVGAWDFVRAKG
-468 GLDMLIDEG
+468 GLDMRVAEG

-507 TSSIDAE
+507 TSSIDAQ

-523 YELAEHG
+523 YDLADCG

-544 RADAIYV
+544 QADAIYV
-551 MHDGCVVQR
+551 MRDGCVVQR

-582 LERFAQDKGIL
+582 LERFAQDKGVGDVP
-593 EEFSSGQDAAAQKG
+593 FCDDAPVRREL
-607 ISATF
+607 
-612 SSDEASAG
+612 DCEAPVRR
-620 HEPGFEACSSC
+620 EPNLEACDSS
-631 PPAAK
+631 PSAAK
-636 KGARGMSA
+636 GNARGMSA
-644 LGVISRMVGLVA
+644 LGIVSRMIGLIA
-656 PLAPYMVLAVLFGVV
+656 PLVPFMALAVLLGVA

-677 AGTTVGAW
+677 LGTVIGAW
-685 GMGLAFEGA
+685 GMGLAFVGA
-694 DVALPVLV
+694 DAAFPALA
-702 AGIAIAAVLR
+702 AGIAIASLLR

-760 LITADIELLEVFYAH
+760 LVTADIELLEVFYAH

-798 PWFAVLA
+798 LWFAVLA
-805 LALYAAIALVVPV
+805 VVLYGAIALVVPF
-818 AGSRLCATLGREQR
+818 AGSRLCSRLGREQR

-846 RGIDETVQYGC
+846 RGVNETIQYGC
-857 QATRADDLDGRM
+857 QASRAEMLDERM

-884 ISDALTDVLVVA
+884 MSDALTDVLVIG
-896 GDVACALLGCALL
+896 GDVACALIGCALL
-909 AAGSIDA
+909 AAGAIDA
-916 AQFMVAQALLMS
+916 PQFMIAQALVMS

-953 LELLDEK
+953 IELVDEV
-960 PQTEDVHDGVSL
+960 PQTEEVRDGVVL
-972 EGFNGARVNGVSF
+972 KGFDGAQTNNVTF
-985 GYGDKLVFEGVTMS
+985 GYGEKPVFENVTMR
-999 VNPGRVVQICGKS
+999 VAPGSVVQICGRS
-1012 GMGKST
+1012 GTGKST
-1018 LCKLLMRFWDPQ
+1018 LCKLLMRFWDPKQ
-1030 TGSVEVNGVGMRRVN
+1030 GFVAINGQDVKLVN
-1045 TESLRSVQSY
+1045 TSSLRATQSY
-1055 MTQDTHLFAGTLRDN
+1055 MTQDTHLFAGTLHDN
-1070 IALVKPSAT
+1070 IALVKPDAT

-1092 DELIRRLPD
+1092 DELIARLPD
-1101 GLDTQAGE
+1101 GLDAQAGE

-1177 ADECYMLKR
+1177 ADECYMLER

>member
-18 AAVVGLKWLALV
+18 AAIVGLKWIALV
-30 ANVVIF
+30 ANIVVF

-42 IQQVL
+42 IQQTL
-47 GEAYDMPFAASDP
+47 AQAYVIPSAASDA
-60 LANFGLSAGAFLAI
+60 LAGLGLSGQTLLLLWAA
-74 CAVSIVVRVATSI
+74 SIAVRVATSV

-93 VEVSGKAK
+93 AEVSGKAK
-101 KHIRRKVYDKLVKM
+101 KLIRGKVYDKLVKM
-115 GPSYTECIASS
+115 GPSYTERIASS
-126 QAVQIGVEGV
+126 QAVQMGVEGV

-142 YGSYLPQFFYAL
+142 FGSYLPQFFYAL
-154 LAPITLFVLLAPL
+154 LAPLTLFVFLAPF
-167 SLSAAFVL
+167 SFSAALVL
-175 LVCVPLIPGSIVMF
+175 LVCVPLIPASIVMF
-189 QRIAKK
+189 QKMAKR

-203 YLDLGGSFLENIQ
+203 YLNLGGSFLENIQ

-225 ADEARHALMNKQAEI
+225 ADEARHELMNEQAED

-254 SITIMDVLAYGGAAI
+254 SITIMDVLAYGGAAV

-275 HQFLTG
+275 HQFLNG
-281 SLSFAAA
+281 NLSFAAA
-288 FAIVFLSAEFFLPMR
+288 FAVVFLSAEFFLPMR
-303 ALGSLFHT
+303 ALGSLFHA

-318 ADRMFDLLDAE
+318 ADRMFDLLDME
-329 EPEEG
+329 ESEEG
-334 GRSLAGRVPRIRCE
+334 GRSLAGRTPRIRCE
-348 KLSYSYDGKRKVLDD
+348 KLSYSYDGIRKVLDG
-363 VDFQVD
+363 VDFRVEA
-369 QGQLVAVVGESGSGK
+369 GQLVAVVGESGSGK

-392 GRNFRFEGS
+392 GRNARFEGD
-401 VKVCD
+401 VRVCD
-406 VPVQEADCASLAKT
+406 VPLQEADRASLAQA

-430 FKGTLRENMLMA
+430 FKGTLRENLLMG
-442 DPHASDEA
+442 DPHASDEEA
-450 IEGVLSK
+450 KRVL
-457 AGAWDFVQSRG
+457 AEVGAWDFVRAKG
-468 GLDMLIDEG
+468 GLDMRVAEG

-507 TSSIDAE
+507 TSSIDAQ

-523 YELAEHG
+523 YDLAERG

-544 RADAIYV
+544 QADAIYV
-551 MHDGCVVQR
+551 MQDGCVVQR

-582 LERFAQDKGIL
+582 LERFAQDKGVGDVP
-593 EEFSSGQDAAAQKG
+593 FCDDAPVRREL
-607 ISATF
+607 
-612 SSDEASAG
+612 DCEAPVRR
-620 HEPGFEACSSC
+620 EPNLEACDSS
-631 PPAAK
+631 PSAAK
-636 KGARGMSA
+636 GNARGMSA
-644 LGVISRMVGLVA
+644 LGIVSRMIGLIA
-656 PLAPYMVLAVLFGVV
+656 PLAPFMALAVLLGVA

-677 AGTTVGAW
+677 LGTVIGAW
-685 GMGLAFEGA
+685 SMGLAFVGA
-694 DVALPVLV
+694 DAAFPALA
-702 AGIAIAAVLR
+702 AGIAIASLLR

-760 LITADIELLEVFYAH
+760 LVTADIELLEVFYAH

-798 PWFAVLA
+798 LWFAVLA
-805 LALYAAIALVVPV
+805 VVLYGAIALVVPF
-818 AGSRLCATLGREQR
+818 AGSRLCSRLGREQR

-846 RGIDETVQYGC
+846 RGVNETIQYGC
-857 QATRADDLDGRM
+857 QASRAEMLDERM

-884 ISDALTDVLVVA
+884 MSDALTDVLVIG
-896 GDVACALLGCALL
+896 GDVACALIGCALL
-909 AAGSIDA
+909 AAGAIDA
-916 AQFMVAQALLMS
+916 PQFMIAQALVMS

-953 LELLDEK
+953 IELVDEVS
-960 PQTEDVHDGVSL
+960 QTEEVRDGVVL
-972 EGFNGARVNGVSF
+972 KGFDGAQTNNVTF
-985 GYGDKLVFEGVTMS
+985 GYGEKPVFENVTMR
-999 VNPGRVVQICGKS
+999 VAPGSVVQICGRS
-1012 GMGKST
+1012 GTGKST
-1018 LCKLLMRFWDPQ
+1018 LCKLLMRFWDPKQ
-1030 TGSVEVNGVGMRRVN
+1030 GFVVINGQDVKLVN
-1045 TESLRSVQSY
+1045 TSSLRATQSY

-1070 IALVKPSAT
+1070 IALVKPDAT

-1087 RKADI
+1087 READI
-1092 DELIRRLPD
+1092 DELIARLPD
-1101 GLDTQAGE
+1101 GLDAQAGE

-1177 ADECYMLKR
+1177 ADECYMLER

>member
-18 AAVVGLKWLALV
+18 AAIVGLKWIALV
-30 ANVVIF
+30 ANIVVF

-42 IQQVL
+42 IQQTL
-47 GEAYDMPFAASDP
+47 AQAYVIPSAASDA
-60 LANFGLSAGAFLAI
+60 LAGLGLSGQTLLLL
-74 CAVSIVVRVATSI
+74 CAASIAVRVATSV

-93 VEVSGKAK
+93 AEVSGKAK
-101 KHIRRKVYDKLVKM
+101 KLIRGKVYDKLVKM
-115 GPSYTECIASS
+115 GPSYTERIASS
-126 QAVQIGVEGV
+126 QAVQMGVEGV

-142 YGSYLPQFFYAL
+142 FGSYLPQFFYAL
-154 LAPITLFVLLAPL
+154 LAPLTLFVFLAPF
-167 SLSAAFVL
+167 SFSAALVL
-175 LVCVPLIPGSIVMF
+175 LVCVPLIPASIVMF
-189 QRIAKK
+189 QKMAKR

-203 YLDLGGSFLENIQ
+203 YLNLGGSFLENIQ

-225 ADEARHALMNKQAEI
+225 ADEARHELMNEQAED

-254 SITIMDVLAYGGAAI
+254 SITIMDVLAYGGAAV

-275 HQFLTG
+275 HQFLNG
-281 SLSFAAA
+281 NLSFAAA
-288 FAIVFLSAEFFLPMR
+288 FAVVFLSAEFFLPMR
-303 ALGSLFHT
+303 ALGSLFHA

-318 ADRMFDLLDAE
+318 ADRMFDLLDME
-329 EPEEG
+329 ESEEG
-334 GRSLAGRVPRIRCE
+334 GRSLAGRTPRIRCE
-348 KLSYSYDGKRKVLDD
+348 KLSYSYDGIRKVLDG
-363 VDFQVD
+363 VDFRVEA
-369 QGQLVAVVGESGSGK
+369 GQLVAVVGESGSGK

-392 GRNFRFEGS
+392 GRNARFEGD
-401 VKVCD
+401 VQVCD
-406 VPVQEADCASLAKT
+406 VPLQEADRASLAQT

-430 FKGTLRENMLMA
+430 FKGTLRENLLMG
-442 DPHASDEA
+442 DPHASDEEA
-450 IEGVLSK
+450 KRVL
-457 AGAWDFVQSRG
+457 AEVGAWDFVRAKG
-468 GLDMLIDEG
+468 GLDMRVAEG

-507 TSSIDAE
+507 TSSIDAQ

-523 YELAEHG
+523 YDLADCG

-544 RADAIYV
+544 QADAIYV
-551 MHDGCVVQR
+551 MRDGCVVQR

-582 LERFAQDKGIL
+582 LERFAQDKGVGDVP
-593 EEFSSGQDAAAQKG
+593 FCDDAPVRREL
-607 ISATF
+607 
-612 SSDEASAG
+612 DCEAPVRR
-620 HEPGFEACSSC
+620 EPNLEACDSS
-631 PPAAK
+631 PSAAK
-636 KGARGMSA
+636 GNARGMSA
-644 LGVISRMVGLVA
+644 LGIVSRMIGLIA
-656 PLAPYMVLAVLFGVV
+656 PLAPFMALAVLLGVA

-677 AGTTVGAW
+677 LGTVIGAW
-685 GMGLAFEGA
+685 SMGLAFVGA
-694 DVALPVLV
+694 DAAFPALA
-702 AGIAIAAVLR
+702 AGIAIASLLR

-760 LITADIELLEVFYAH
+760 LVTADIELLEVFYAH

-798 PWFAVLA
+798 LWFAVLA
-805 LALYAAIALVVPV
+805 VVLYGTIALVVPF
-818 AGSRLCATLGREQR
+818 AGSRLCSRLGREQR

-846 RGIDETVQYGC
+846 RGVNETIQYGC
-857 QATRADDLDGRM
+857 QASRAEMLDERM

-884 ISDALTDVLVVA
+884 MSDALTDVLVIG
-896 GDVACALLGCALL
+896 GDVACALIGCALL
-909 AAGSIDA
+909 AAGAIDA
-916 AQFMVAQALLMS
+916 PQFMIAQALVMS

-953 LELLDEK
+953 IELVDEV
-960 PQTEDVHDGVSL
+960 PQTEEVRDGVVL
-972 EGFNGARVNGVSF
+972 KGFDGAQTNNVTF
-985 GYGDKLVFEGVTMS
+985 GYGEKPVFENVAMR
-999 VNPGRVVQICGKS
+999 VAPGSVVQICGRS
-1012 GMGKST
+1012 GTGKST
-1018 LCKLLMRFWDPQ
+1018 LCKLLMRFWDPKQ
-1030 TGSVEVNGVGMRRVN
+1030 GFVVINGQDVKLVN
-1045 TESLRSVQSY
+1045 TSSLRATQSY

-1070 IALVKPSAT
+1070 IALVKPDAT

-1087 RKADI
+1087 READI
-1092 DELIRRLPD
+1092 DELIARLPD
-1101 GLDTQAGE
+1101 GLDAQAGE

-1177 ADECYMLKR
+1177 ADECYMLER

>member
-18 AAVVGLKWLALV
+18 AAIVGLKWIALV
-30 ANVVIF
+30 ANIVVF

-42 IQQVL
+42 IQQTL
-47 GEAYDMPFAASDP
+47 AQAYVIPSAASDA
-60 LANFGLSAGAFLAI
+60 LAGLGLSGQTLLLL
-74 CAVSIVVRVATSI
+74 CAASIAVRVATSV

-93 VEVSGKAK
+93 AEVSGKAK
-101 KHIRRKVYDKLVKM
+101 KLIRGKVYDKLVKM
-115 GPSYTECIASS
+115 GPSYTERIASS
-126 QAVQIGVEGV
+126 QAVQMGVEGV

-142 YGSYLPQFFYAL
+142 FGSYLPQFFYAL
-154 LAPITLFVLLAPL
+154 LAPLTLFVFLAPF
-167 SLSAAFVL
+167 SFSAALVL
-175 LVCVPLIPGSIVMF
+175 LVCVPLIPVSIVMF
-189 QRIAKK
+189 QKMAKQ

-225 ADEARHALMNKQAEI
+225 ADEARHELMNEQAEG

-254 SITIMDVLAYGGAAI
+254 SITIMDVLAYGGAAV

-275 HQFLTG
+275 HQFLNG
-281 SLSFAAA
+281 NLSFAAA
-288 FAIVFLSAEFFLPMR
+288 FAVVFLSAEFFLPMR

-318 ADRMFDLLDAE
+318 ADRMFDLLDME
-329 EPEEG
+329 ESEEG
-334 GRSLAGRVPRIRCE
+334 GRSLAGRTPRIRCE
-348 KLSYSYDGKRKVLDD
+348 KLSYSYDGIHKVLDD
-363 VDFQVD
+363 VDFCVEA
-369 QGQLVAVVGESGSGK
+369 GQLVAVVGESGSGK
-384 STLAGVLA
+384 STFAGVLA
-392 GRNFRFEGS
+392 GRNARFEGD
-401 VKVCD
+401 VQVCD
-406 VPVQEADCASLAKT
+406 VPLQEADRASLAQT

-430 FKGTLRENMLMA
+430 FKGTLRENLLMG
-442 DPHASDEA
+442 DPHASDEEA
-450 IEGVLSK
+450 RRVL
-457 AGAWDFVQSRG
+457 AEVGAWDFVRAKG
-468 GLDMLIDEG
+468 GLDMRVAEG

-507 TSSIDAE
+507 TSSIDAQ
-514 SEAAILRAI
+514 SEAVILRAI
-523 YELAEHG
+523 YDLAERG

-544 RADAIYV
+544 QADAIYV
-551 MHDGCVVQR
+551 MQDGCVVQR

-582 LERFAQDKGIL
+582 LERFAQDKGVGDVP
-593 EEFSSGQDAAAQKG
+593 FCDDAPVRREL
-607 ISATF
+607 
-612 SSDEASAG
+612 DCEAPVRR
-620 HEPGFEACSSC
+620 EPNLEACDSS
-631 PPAAK
+631 PSAAK
-636 KGARGMSA
+636 GNARGMSA
-644 LGVISRMVGLVA
+644 LGIVSRMIGLIA
-656 PLAPYMVLAVLFGVV
+656 PLAPFMALAVLLGVA

-677 AGTTVGAW
+677 LGTVIGAW
-685 GMGLAFEGA
+685 SMGLAFVGA
-694 DVALPVLV
+694 DAAFPALA
-702 AGIAIAAVLR
+702 AGIAIASLLR

-760 LITADIELLEVFYAH
+760 LVTADIELLEVFYAH

-798 PWFAVLA
+798 LWFAVLTVV
-805 LALYAAIALVVPV
+805 LYGAIALVVPF
-818 AGSRLCATLGREQR
+818 AGLRLCSRLGREQR

-846 RGIDETVQYGC
+846 RGVNETIQYGC
-857 QATRADDLDGRM
+857 QASRAEMLDERM

-884 ISDALTDVLVVA
+884 VSDALTDVLVIG
-896 GDVACALLGCALL
+896 GDVACALIGCALL
-909 AAGSIDA
+909 AAGAIDA
-916 AQFMVAQALLMS
+916 PQFMIAQALVMS

-953 LELLDEK
+953 IELVDEV
-960 PQTEDVHDGVSL
+960 PQTEEVRDGVVL
-972 EGFNGARVNGVSF
+972 KGFDGAQTNNVTF
-985 GYGDKLVFEGVTMS
+985 GYGEKPVFENVTMR
-999 VNPGRVVQICGKS
+999 VAPGSVVQICGRS
-1012 GMGKST
+1012 GTGKST
-1018 LCKLLMRFWDPQ
+1018 LCKLLMRFWDPKQ
-1030 TGSVEVNGVGMRRVN
+1030 GFVAINGQDVKLVN
-1045 TESLRSVQSY
+1045 TSSLRATQSY

-1070 IALVKPSAT
+1070 IALVKPDAT

-1087 RKADI
+1087 READI
-1092 DELIRRLPD
+1092 DELIARLPD
-1101 GLDTQAGE
+1101 GLDAQAGE

-1177 ADECYMLKR
+1177 ADECYMLER

>member
-18 AAVVGLKWLALV
+18 AAIVGLKWIALV
-30 ANVVIF
+30 ANIVVF

-42 IQQVL
+42 IQQTL
-47 GEAYDMPFAASDP
+47 AQAYVIPSAASDA
-60 LANFGLSAGAFLAI
+60 LAGLGLSGQTLLLL
-74 CAVSIVVRVATSI
+74 CAASIAVRVATSV

-93 VEVSGKAK
+93 AEVSGKAK
-101 KHIRRKVYDKLVKM
+101 KLIRGKVYDKLVKM
-115 GPSYTECIASS
+115 GPSYTERIASS
-126 QAVQIGVEGV
+126 QAVQMGVEGV

-142 YGSYLPQFFYAL
+142 FGSYLPQFFYAL
-154 LAPITLFVLLAPL
+154 LAPLTLFVFLAPF
-167 SLSAAFVL
+167 SFSAALVL
-175 LVCVPLIPGSIVMF
+175 LVCVPLIPVSIVMF
-189 QRIAKK
+189 QKMAKQ

-225 ADEARHALMNKQAEI
+225 ADEARHELMNEQAEG

-254 SITIMDVLAYGGAAI
+254 SITIMDVLAYGGAAV

-275 HQFLTG
+275 HQFLNG
-281 SLSFAAA
+281 NLSFAAA
-288 FAIVFLSAEFFLPMR
+288 FAVVFLSAEFFLPMR

-318 ADRMFDLLDAE
+318 ADRMFDLLDME
-329 EPEEG
+329 ESEEG
-334 GRSLAGRVPRIRCE
+334 GRSLAGRTPRIRCE
-348 KLSYSYDGKRKVLDD
+348 KLSYSYDGIHKVLDD
-363 VDFQVD
+363 VDFCVEA
-369 QGQLVAVVGESGSGK
+369 GQLVAVVGESGSGK

-392 GRNFRFEGS
+392 GRNARFEGD
-401 VKVCD
+401 VQVCD
-406 VPVQEADCASLAKT
+406 VPLQEADRASLAQT

-430 FKGTLRENMLMA
+430 FKGTLRENLLMG
-442 DPHASDEA
+442 DPHASDEEA
-450 IEGVLSK
+450 RRVL
-457 AGAWDFVQSRG
+457 AEVGAWDFVRAKG
-468 GLDMLIDEG
+468 GLDMRVAEG

-507 TSSIDAE
+507 TSSIDAQ
-514 SEAAILRAI
+514 SEAVILRAI
-523 YELAEHG
+523 YDLAERG

-544 RADAIYV
+544 QADAIYV
-551 MHDGCVVQR
+551 MQDGCVVQR

-582 LERFAQDKGIL
+582 LERFAQDKGVGDVP
-593 EEFSSGQDAAAQKG
+593 FCDDAPVRREL
-607 ISATF
+607 
-612 SSDEASAG
+612 DCEAPVRR
-620 HEPGFEACSSC
+620 EPNLEACDSS
-631 PPAAK
+631 PSAAK
-636 KGARGMSA
+636 GNARGMSA
-644 LGVISRMVGLVA
+644 LGIVSRMIGLIA
-656 PLAPYMVLAVLFGVV
+656 PLAPFMALAVLLGVA

-677 AGTTVGAW
+677 LGTVIGAW
-685 GMGLAFEGA
+685 SMGLAFVGA
-694 DVALPVLV
+694 DAAFPALA
-702 AGIAIAAVLR
+702 AGIAIASLLR

-760 LITADIELLEVFYAH
+760 LVTADIELLEVFYAH

-798 PWFAVLA
+798 LWFAVLTVV
-805 LALYAAIALVVPV
+805 LYGAIALVVPF
-818 AGSRLCATLGREQR
+818 AGSRLCSRLGREQR

-846 RGIDETVQYGC
+846 RGVNETIQYGC
-857 QATRADDLDGRM
+857 QASRAEMLDERM

-884 ISDALTDVLVVA
+884 VSDALTDVLVIG
-896 GDVACALLGCALL
+896 GDVACALIGCALL
-909 AAGSIDA
+909 AAGAIDA
-916 AQFMVAQALLMS
+916 PQFMIAQALVMS

-953 LELLDEK
+953 IELVDEV
-960 PQTEDVHDGVSL
+960 PQTEEVRDGVVL
-972 EGFNGARVNGVSF
+972 KGFDGAQTNNVTF
-985 GYGDKLVFEGVTMS
+985 GYGEKPVFENVTMR
-999 VNPGRVVQICGKS
+999 VAPGSVVQICGRS
-1012 GMGKST
+1012 GTGKST
-1018 LCKLLMRFWDPQ
+1018 LCKLLMRFWDPKQ
-1030 TGSVEVNGVGMRRVN
+1030 GFVAINGQDVKLVN
-1045 TESLRSVQSY
+1045 TSSLRATQSY

-1070 IALVKPSAT
+1070 IALVKPDAT

-1087 RKADI
+1087 READI
-1092 DELIRRLPD
+1092 DELIARLPD
-1101 GLDTQAGE
+1101 GLDAQAGE

-1177 ADECYMLKR
+1177 ADECYMLER

>member
-18 AAVVGLKWLALV
+18 AAIVGLKWIALV
-30 ANVVIF
+30 ANIVVF

-42 IQQVL
+42 IQQTL
-47 GEAYDMPFAASDP
+47 AQAYVIPSAASDA
-60 LANFGLSAGAFLAI
+60 LAGLGLSGQTLLLL
-74 CAVSIVVRVATSI
+74 CAASIAVRVATSV

-93 VEVSGKAK
+93 AEISGKAK
-101 KHIRRKVYDKLVKM
+101 KLIRGKVYDKLVKM
-115 GPSYTECIASS
+115 GPSYTERIASS

-142 YGSYLPQFFYAL
+142 FGSYLPQFFYAL
-154 LAPITLFVLLAPL
+154 LAPLTLFVFLAPF
-167 SLSAAFVL
+167 SFSAALVL
-175 LVCVPLIPGSIVMF
+175 LVCVPLIPVSIVMF
-189 QRIAKK
+189 QKMAKR

-225 ADEARHALMNKQAEI
+225 ADEARHELMNEQAED

-254 SITIMDVLAYGGAAI
+254 SITIMDVLAYGGAAV

-275 HQFLTG
+275 HQFLNG
-281 SLSFAAA
+281 NLSFAAA
-288 FAIVFLSAEFFLPMR
+288 FAVVFLSAEFFLPMR

-318 ADRMFDLLDAE
+318 ADRMFDLLDME
-329 EPEEG
+329 ESEEG
-334 GRSLAGRVPRIRCE
+334 GRSLAGRTPRIRCE
-348 KLSYSYDGKRKVLDD
+348 KLSYSYDGIRKVLDG
-363 VDFQVD
+363 VDFRVEA
-369 QGQLVAVVGESGSGK
+369 GQLVAVVGESGSGK
-384 STLAGVLA
+384 STLADVLA
-392 GRNFRFEGS
+392 GRNARFEGD
-401 VKVCD
+401 VQVCD
-406 VPVQEADCASLAKT
+406 VPLQEADRASLAQT

-430 FKGTLRENMLMA
+430 FKGTLRENLLMG
-442 DPHASDEA
+442 DPHASDEEA
-450 IEGVLSK
+450 RRVL
-457 AGAWDFVQSRG
+457 AEVGAWDFVRAKG
-468 GLDMLIDEG
+468 GLDMRVAEG

-507 TSSIDAE
+507 TSSIDVQ

-523 YELAEHG
+523 YDLAERG

-551 MHDGCVVQR
+551 MQDGCVVQR

-582 LERFAQDKGIL
+582 LERFAQDKGVGDVP
-593 EEFSSGQDAAAQKG
+593 FCDDAPVHREL
-607 ISATF
+607 
-612 SSDEASAG
+612 DCEAPV
-620 HEPGFEACSSC
+620 HREPNLEACASCSS
-631 PPAAK
+631 AAK
-636 KGARGMSA
+636 ENARGMSA
-644 LGVISRMVGLVA
+644 LGVVSRMIGLIA
-656 PLAPYMVLAVLFGVV
+656 PLAPFMVLAVLLGVA

-677 AGTTVGAW
+677 LGTVIGAW
-685 GMGLAFEGA
+685 GMGLAFAGV
-694 DVALPVLV
+694 DTVFPALA
-702 AGIAIAAVLR
+702 AGIAIASLLR

-760 LITADIELLEVFYAH
+760 LVTADIELLEVFYAH
-775 TVSPVLIAAAM
+775 TVSPVLIAAVM
-786 AVGMAVALGLQS
+786 AAGMAVALGLQS
-798 PWFAVLA
+798 LWFAVLA
-805 LALYAAIALVVPV
+805 VALYAAIALVVPF
-818 AGSRLCATLGREQR
+818 AGSRLCSRLGREQR

-846 RGIDETVQYGC
+846 RGINETIQYGC
-857 QATRADDLDGRM
+857 QASRAEMLDARM

-884 ISDALTDVLVVA
+884 VSDALTDVLVIG
-896 GDVACALLGCALL
+896 GDVACALIGCALL
-909 AAGSIDA
+909 AAGAIDA
-916 AQFMVAQALLMS
+916 PQFMIAQALVMS

-953 LELLDEK
+953 IELVDEV
-960 PQTEDVHDGVSL
+960 PQTEEVRDGVVL
-972 EGFNGARVNGVSF
+972 KGFDDAQTNNVAF
-985 GYGDKLVFEGVTMS
+985 GYGEKPVFENVTMR
-999 VNPGRVVQICGKS
+999 VAPGSVVQICGRS
-1012 GMGKST
+1012 GTGKST
-1018 LCKLLMRFWDPQ
+1018 LCKLLMRFWDPKQ
-1030 TGSVEVNGVGMRRVN
+1030 GFVAINGQDVKLVN
-1045 TESLRSVQSY
+1045 TSSLRATQSY

-1070 IALVKPSAT
+1070 IALVKPDAT

-1092 DELIRRLPD
+1092 DELIARLPD
-1101 GLDTQAGE
+1101 GLDAQAGE

-1177 ADECYMLKR
+1177 ADECYMLER

>member
-18 AAVVGLKWLALV
+18 AAIVGLKWLALV
-30 ANVVIF
+30 ANIVVF

-42 IQQVL
+42 IQQTL
-47 GEAYDMPFAASDP
+47 AQAYVIPSAASDA
-60 LANFGLSAGAFLAI
+60 LAGLGLSGQTLLLL
-74 CAVSIVVRVATSI
+74 CAASIAVRVATSV

-93 VEVSGKAK
+93 AEVSGKAK
-101 KHIRRKVYDKLVKM
+101 KLIRGKVYDKLVKM
-115 GPSYTECIASS
+115 GPSYMERIASS

-142 YGSYLPQFFYAL
+142 FGSYLPQFFYAL
-154 LAPITLFVLLAPL
+154 LAPLTLFVFLAPF
-167 SLSAAFVL
+167 SFSAALVL
-175 LVCVPLIPGSIVMF
+175 LVCVPLIPVSIVMF
-189 QRIAKK
+189 QKMAKR

-203 YLDLGGSFLENIQ
+203 YLNLGGSFLENIQ

-225 ADEARHALMNKQAEI
+225 ADEARHELMNEQAED

-254 SITIMDVLAYGGAAI
+254 SITIMDVLAYGGAAV
-269 GICLAL
+269 GVCLAL
-275 HQFLTG
+275 HQFLNG
-281 SLSFAAA
+281 NLSFAAA
-288 FAIVFLSAEFFLPMR
+288 FAVVFLSAEFFLPMR

-318 ADRMFDLLDAE
+318 ADRMFDLLGME
-329 EPEEG
+329 ESEEG
-334 GRSLAGRVPRIRCE
+334 GRSLAGRTPRIRCE
-348 KLSYSYDGKRKVLDD
+348 KLSYSYDGIRKVLDD
-363 VDFQVD
+363 VDFCVEA
-369 QGQLVAVVGESGSGK
+369 GQLVAVVGESGSGK

-392 GRNFRFEGS
+392 GRNARFEGD
-401 VKVCD
+401 VQVCD
-406 VPVQEADCASLAKT
+406 VSLQEVDRASLAQT

-430 FKGTLRENMLMA
+430 FKGTLRENLLMG
-442 DPHASDEA
+442 DPHASDEEA
-450 IEGVLSK
+450 KRVL
-457 AGAWDFVQSRG
+457 AEVGAWDFVRAKG
-468 GLDMLIDEG
+468 GLDMRVAEG

-507 TSSIDAE
+507 TSSIDAQ

-523 YELAEHG
+523 YDLADRG

-544 RADAIYV
+544 QADAIYV
-551 MHDGCVVQR
+551 MQDGCVVQR

-582 LERFAQDKGIL
+582 LERFAQDKGVGDVP
-593 EEFSSGQDAAAQKG
+593 FCDDAPVHREL
-607 ISATF
+607 
-612 SSDEASAG
+612 DCEAPV
-620 HEPGFEACSSC
+620 HREPNLEACASCSS
-631 PPAAK
+631 AAK
-636 KGARGMSA
+636 ENARGMSA
-644 LGVISRMVGLVA
+644 LGIVSRMIGLIA
-656 PLAPYMVLAVLFGVV
+656 PLAPFMALAVLLGVA

-677 AGTTVGAW
+677 LGTVIGAW
-685 GMGLAFEGA
+685 GMGLAFVGA
-694 DVALPVLV
+694 DAAFPALA
-702 AGIAIAAVLR
+702 AGIAIASLLR

-760 LITADIELLEVFYAH
+760 LVTADIELLEVFYAH
-775 TVSPVLIAAAM
+775 TVSPILIAAAM

-798 PWFAVLA
+798 LWFAVLA
-805 LALYAAIALVVPV
+805 VVLYGAIALVVPF
-818 AGSRLCATLGREQR
+818 AGSRLCSRLGREQR

-846 RGIDETVQYGC
+846 RGVNETIQYGC
-857 QATRADDLDGRM
+857 QASRAEMLDERM

-884 ISDALTDVLVVA
+884 VSDALTDVLVIG
-896 GDVACALLGCALL
+896 GDVACALIGCALL
-909 AAGSIDA
+909 AAGAIDA
-916 AQFMVAQALLMS
+916 PQFMIAQALVMS

-953 LELLDEK
+953 IELVDEV
-960 PQTEDVHDGVSL
+960 PQTEEVRDGVVL
-972 EGFNGARVNGVSF
+972 KGFDGAQTNNVTF
-985 GYGDKLVFEGVTMS
+985 GYGEKPVFENVTMR
-999 VNPGRVVQICGKS
+999 VAPGSVVQICGRS
-1012 GMGKST
+1012 GTGKST
-1018 LCKLLMRFWDPQ
+1018 LCKLLMRFWDPKQ
-1030 TGSVEVNGVGMRRVN
+1030 GFVAINGQDVKLVN
-1045 TESLRSVQSY
+1045 TSSLRATQSY

-1070 IALVKPSAT
+1070 IALVKPDAT

-1092 DELIRRLPD
+1092 DELIARLPD
-1101 GLDTQAGE
+1101 GLDAQAGE

-1177 ADECYMLKR
+1177 ADECYMLER